1 MIITIYDKSG
11 KARAEIS
18 AGESS
23 TQQKGVQSDNVLSL
37 SFTHYEHIALDVND
51 YVDFEGER
59 YWLTER
65 YVPAQK
71 SEGEWTYDVKLY
83 GIESMIKR
91 FLVLETTDGNAEPVF
106 TLTAT
111 AREHVAMVVKCI
123 NNGMG
128 HTTDWKVGRVD
139 GQELIVID
147 YEGKY
152 CDEALKEIAE
162 KVGGGA
168 EWWVE
173 GQTVNICRC
182 EHGEEIE
189 LGYGKGLT
197 SLERET
203 GNSSKFYT
211 RLFAIGSSR
220 NIDAEKYGH
229 SRLMLPGGRQYV
241 EVHTDEYGVY
251 DHYEKDA
258 FSGIYPR
265 RTGEVSSVRSEEVK
279 GDDGKTFTVYYFK
292 DETLSFDPNE
302 YELAGEKKRVSFADG
317 ELAGLGASDDHY
329 FEVNF
334 DSKTREFEIITIWPY
349 ADNTQVP
356 GGKLVPKAGDHYI
369 LWNVRMPEE
378 YYRKAEEELMAAVEK
393 YNAEHWQDIS
403 VYKAP
408 TDHVWMEE
416 NNVVLYVGRR
426 VRLVSEKYFAD
437 KGYRQSRVTKIT
449 RKVNLP
455 SQMDL
460 EISDAL
466 QTGALDKVNDSIGE
480 LKNYTKSRTEGA
492 ALPDVIR
499 SWDST
504 QPTDNNLF
512 SAKRSMQEFLSC
524 KNNDTAQGLI
534 RFMEGLKLGE
544 GEMGLDAKGG
554 AKLSDVVVDRV
565 HDAKSTPADRVM
577 IGAQGFDLYMGADG
591 KSHMYVDYLV
601 ARAKFFAASAEVRKV
616 SYSGGTTVFSNAGST
631 IAKVTYVFDAAG
643 ERVIAYK
650 CYALADDGTT
660 RTMNWWHV
668 GMMALCQTF
677 NVKAGKTESLQ
688 NRYYWRMVIGVGQ
701 ETLEDSKLYDYVI
714 LSNVREF
721 VGGEAMLPNR
731 GVRVLADETGR
742 VLRWGGVA
750 VATVYDGELVSM
762 AELFA
767 KQEKG
772 RTTDDG
778 GNVIAQRVFYGYEV
792 VNGGEP
798 DAPAEGDVI
807 VQVGDQIR
815 WKSHGNVIKLSTS
828 TEDNAT
834 DSAPAITMYHQIGA
848 LWETDAKDS
857 EGQPVRNP
865 YQWKEVTCV
874 ISPEQVLLNARR
886 FKLFTDSVDNIIEP
900 YVVMYTIVPS
910 CSCIVRHTATRSTT
924 PEVIGA
930 ETVKRVGNTTE
941 LLSSSDVK
949 YMADVVWQ
957 DGNGVETM
965 ALTDVHTRGLYNVK
979 SLKIKA
985 YMLKDAEKMLAECDI
1000 AVVTDGEQGEDGKPG
1015 TDGKPGADGAD
1026 GLDGK
1031 DAAVVVINP
1040 SVLTVDTVKD
1050 GSGNPRVD
1058 CSDEKVKADMRIER
1072 EGVSIVGECDGY
1084 EVVDMIGCT
1093 AHIAD
1098 GGTSGMRIVVDSIV
1112 RDEYMVGSSKR
1123 YIPRTTATAT
1133 VKIHCATNSG
1143 YYYATLTVNVNVSG
1157 VWSELTIT
1165 SERLSSKYSE
1175 ISNSV
1180 EGMKGELKQYDSKIE
1195 QTARNIALKVSQT
1208 AVGRKNM
1215 LVGSALRRQGEGVR
1229 IGTQEGGGIEMLNGI
1244 GGVNC
1249 AHVIATSPDHY
1260 SGLFWWGVT
1269 PDLTKCIKIEK
1280 NKTYTASCWVKCDRT
1295 DAIARIEICWAA
1307 KSTGAPRTG
1316 NGFTETFKINKAN
1329 EWQFCSFT
1337 FNTGNTTYDFIE
1349 CNFWTNNKTTG
1360 VTTNAWFCQPCLVEG
1375 EDCIGWSMSPEDY
1388 DYIGGNLL
1396 DNTDTL
1402 SVGGN
1407 LIIRDGSYSALH
1419 PRNDSDDEINRQSY
1433 KGFPTLNTDISSA
1446 TDVNLINMLE
1456 WRLGSDVVKQGQE
1469 YMFSFMAKGNKGGQ
1483 FTAYF
1488 YKSDTTEKVFVEV
1501 LDRVNGPNQHTA
1513 ANGNAQ
1519 VEFKEDYVWK
1529 RYWVHWRV
1537 VGGNLPSRVLIRCNK
1552 GTDMYVSQPKLEY
1565 GATVTEYRATK
1576 TDYVE
1581 DKSVAGKLLD
1591 TGIDLVHRK
1600 ITMTADTAE
1609 FRANNGKTMAV
1620 FTADGL
1626 NTSLVKAERLET
1638 KGEEAVVKIADG
1650 MISVYGRANA
1660 PNIRFGVNAE
1670 GYAVM
1675 EYYDNAGN
1683 LLYDLGPAGMSTI
1696 KTQAAAISAQQFY
1709 PVTNTALTSP
1719 YTYELQCKSSMG
1731 SYDLKYLCAKGSN
1744 NDRLLFG
1751 REGFGQSGVL
1761 VSSNLGVGSD
1771 KALFLYLY
1779 SAPRVNGQVVADKNA
1794 DRGLT
1799 TQALAKAADGCYF
1812 TSDKNLAVNGRL
1824 NNVAIGEFIPFDVK
1838 TQSNMQDRIL
1848 MLHENET
1855 ISLPRLYFGGWL
1867 KQSLSSTTKLV
1878 KPDTVRLQVY
1888 GGGMFTQRGTWD
1900 GTMALEL

>member
-1 MIITIYDKSG
+1 MAKDKDVIIKELEGIRDERRTHANTAQRIG
-11 KARAEIS
+11 S
-18 AGESS
+18 AM
-23 TQQKGVQSDNVLSL
+23 LSL
-37 SFTHYEHIALDVND
+37 LGCVEN
-51 YVDFEGER
+51 
-59 YWLTER
+59 
-65 YVPAQK
+65 
-71 SEGEWTYDVKLY
+71 
-83 GIESMIKR
+83 
-91 FLVLETTDGNAEPVF
+91 
-106 TLTAT
+106 
-111 AREHVAMVVKCI
+111 
-123 NNGMG
+123 
-128 HTTDWKVGRVD
+128 
-139 GQELIVID
+139 
-147 YEGKY
+147 
-152 CDEALKEIAE
+152 
-162 KVGGGA
+162 VGG
-168 EWWVE
+168 
-173 GQTVNICRC
+173 N
-182 EHGEEIE
+182 
-189 LGYGKGLT
+189 
-197 SLERET
+197 
-203 GNSSKFYT
+203 
-211 RLFAIGSSR
+211 
-220 NIDAEKYGH
+220 
-229 SRLMLPGGRQYV
+229 
-241 EVHTDEYGVY
+241 
-251 DHYEKDA
+251 
-258 FSGIYPR
+258 
-265 RTGEVSSVRSEEVK
+265 
-279 GDDGKTFTVYYFK
+279 
-292 DETLSFDPNE
+292 
-302 YELAGEKKRVSFADG
+302 
-317 ELAGLGASDDHY
+317 
-329 FEVNF
+329 
-334 DSKTREFEIITIWPY
+334 
-349 ADNTQVP
+349 
-356 GGKLVPKAGDHYI
+356 
-369 LWNVRMPEE
+369 
-378 YYRKAEEELMAAVEK
+378 
-393 YNAEHWQDIS
+393 
-403 VYKAP
+403 
-408 TDHVWMEE
+408 
-416 NNVVLYVGRR
+416 
-426 VRLVSEKYFAD
+426 
-437 KGYRQSRVTKIT
+437 
-449 RKVNLP
+449 
-455 SQMDL
+455 
-460 EISDAL
+460 
-466 QTGALDKVNDSIGE
+466 
-480 LKNYTKSRTEGA
+480 
-492 ALPDVIR
+492 
-499 SWDST
+499 
-504 QPTDNNLF
+504 
-512 SAKRSMQEFLSC
+512 FLS
-524 KNNDTAQGLI
+524 KDKEDTAQKLI
-534 RFMEGLKLGE
+534 RFMEGLKLGD
-544 GEMGLDAKGG
+544 GDMGLDAKGG
-554 AKLSDVVVDRV
+554 AVLSDVVVDRV

-577 IGAQGFDLYMGADG
+577 VGAQGFDLYMGDDG

-616 SYSGGTTVFSNAGST
+616 SYSGGTIIFSNAGST

-643 ERVIAYK
+643 ESVVAYK

-660 RTMNWWHV
+660 RTANWWHV

-677 NVKAGKTESLQ
+677 NVKAGKTERLQ

-721 VGGEAMLPNR
+721 VGGEAMLPNK

-750 VATVYDGELVSM
+750 VATVYDDELVSM

-767 KQEKG
+767 KQEG

-778 GNVIAQRVFYGYEV
+778 GNVIAQRVFYGYEA

-798 DAPAEGDVI
+798 DAPAAGDVI

-815 WKSHGNVIKLSTS
+815 WKSYGNVIKLATS
-828 TEDNAT
+828 TEDNTT

-848 LWETDAKDS
+848 LWETGAKDS
-857 EGQPVRNP
+857 AGQPVRNP

-874 ISPEQVLLNARR
+874 ISPELVLMNAAR
-886 FKLFTDSVDNIIEP
+886 FKLFTGSPENIIEP
-900 YVVMYTIVPS
+900 YVVEYSIVPS
-910 CSCIVRHTATRSTT
+910 SSCIVRHVATKTTT

-930 ETVKRVGNTTE
+930 DVTKQVGNDIE
-941 LLSSSDVK
+941 MLSSSDVK

-1000 AVVTDGEQGEDGKPG
+1000 AVLQDGADGKPG
-1015 TDGKPGADGAD
+1015 SDGAPGAPGANGTDGESAIEVMWNPNPLVLSTERDSDGNVSAVIDSDSVARVKFSRDGEDWGMSHILGYPSAQPRGCDAVVGADNDGFYVRIKSVFQHTVTASDGTTILVPVTTASVTLAARYKAAD
-1026 GLDGK
+1026 GTDSYIYTTLKVDIEVS
-1031 DAAVVVINP
+1031 AVW
-1040 SVLTVDTVKD
+1040 
-1050 GSGNPRVD
+1050 GG
-1058 CSDEKVKADMRIER
+1058 IE
-1072 EGVSIVGECDGY
+1072 
-1084 EVVDMIGCT
+1084 M
-1093 AHIAD
+1093 
-1098 GGTSGMRIVVDSIV
+1098 
-1112 RDEYMVGSSKR
+1112 
-1123 YIPRTTATAT
+1123 
-1133 VKIHCATNSG
+1133 N
-1143 YYYATLTVNVNVSG
+1143 
-1157 VWSELTIT
+1157 
-1165 SERLSSKYSE
+1165 
-1175 ISNSV
+1175 
-1180 EGMKGELKQYDSKIE
+1180 MKGLKSEFTEVSNKYDKLPLKTPGQLTEYTSTIK
-1195 QTARNIALKVSQT
+1195 QTARDISLKVSET

-1215 LVGSALRRQGEGVR
+1215 LMESAFRKRNVFA
-1229 IGTQEGGGIEMLNGI
+1229 TDSYNSGIQVLDNV
-1244 GGVNC
+1244 GGVNSYC
-1249 AHVIATSPDHY
+1249 LEAVNPREYPWISWCGDA
-1260 SGLFWWGVT
+1260 GGN
-1269 PDLTKCIKIEK
+1269 IKVEK
-1280 NKTYTASCWVKCDRT
+1280 GKTYTLSV
-1295 DAIARIEICWAA
+1295 WAKRDSSYA
-1307 KSTGAPRTG
+1307 YFYCEFYLHATKTTKHDDSNRVSLQAH
-1316 NGFTETFKINKAN
+1316 GFSFKAN
-1329 EWQFCSFT
+1329 NVWELKTYTFT
-1337 FNTGNTTYDFIE
+1337 VPENTTMEYLEVMLILTPLTSK
-1349 CNFWTNNKTTG
+1349 TNTDKIHC
-1360 VTTNAWFCQPCLVEG
+1360 WCCQPMLVEG
-1375 EDCIGWSMSPEDY
+1375 DEYVGWSLSEDDV

-1402 SVGGN
+1402 KTGGTLTVATEN
-1407 LIIRDGSYSALH
+1407 TGLHPTDGSA
-1419 PRNDSDDEINRQSY
+1419 DEIARQTY
-1433 KGFPTLNTDISSA
+1433 NGCATLNSDARYYSGNIDT
-1446 TDVNLINMLE
+1446 VKWNL
-1456 WRLGSDVVKQGQE
+1456 GDTGFVKQGQD

-1488 YKSDTTEKVFVEV
+1488 YKSDTTEEVFVEV
-1501 LDRVNGPNQHTA
+1501 LDRVNGSNQHSA

-1519 VEFKEDYVWK
+1519 VEFKEDYVWQQ
-1529 RYWVHWRV
+1529 YWVHWRV
-1537 VGGNLPSRVLIRCNK
+1537 MGSNLPKYVLIRCLK
-1552 GTDMYVSQPKLEY
+1552 GTDLYVSQPKLEY

-1576 TDYVE
+1576 TDYIE

-1867 KQSLSSTTKLV
+1867 KQSLSSTTTLV

>member
-23 TQQKGVQSDNVLSL
+23 TQQKGVQNDNVLSL

-65 YVPAQK
+65 YAPAQK

-111 AREHVAMVVKCI
+111 ARDHVAMVVKCI

-220 NIDAEKYGH
+220 NIDAEKYEH

-378 YYRKAEEELMAAVEK
+378 YYRKAEEELLAAVEK

-416 NNVVLYVGRR
+416 NNAVLYVGRR

-466 QTGALDKVNDSIGE
+466 QTGALEKVNDRIGE

-534 RFMEGLKLGE
+534 RFMEGLKLGD

-554 AKLSDVVVDRV
+554 AVLSDVVVDRV

-643 ERVIAYK
+643 KKVVAYK

-677 NVKAGKTESLQ
+677 NVKAGETERLQ

-721 VGGEAMLPNR
+721 EGGEAMLPSR

-778 GNVIAQRVFYGYEV
+778 GNVIAQREFYGYEAV
-792 VNGGEP
+792 KGGEP

-834 DSAPAITMYHQIGA
+834 DSAPAITMYHQMGA
-848 LWETDAKDS
+848 LWDTGAKDS
-857 EGQPVRNP
+857 AGEPVRNP

-900 YVVMYTIVPS
+900 YVVMYTVVPS

-930 ETVKRVGNTTE
+930 ETVKRVGNTTG
-941 LLSSSDVK
+941 LVSNSDVK

-979 SLKIKA
+979 ALKIKA
-985 YMLKDAEKMLAECDI
+985 YTLKDAKKMLAECDI

-1026 GLDGK
+1026 GWDGK

-1058 CSDEKVKADMRIER
+1058 CSGEKVKAEVRIER
-1072 EGVSIVGECDGY
+1072 EGVSIVNECDRY
-1084 EVVDMIGCT
+1084 EVVDKMGCS

-1098 GGTSGMRIVVDSIV
+1098 SGTSRMRIVIDSIV
-1112 RDEYMVGSSKR
+1112 RDEYMVGSTKR

-1133 VKIHCATNSG
+1133 VRIHCSTNNS
-1143 YYYATLTVNVNVSG
+1143 YYYATLTVNVNVSA

-1165 SERLSSKYSE
+1165 SESLSSKYSE

-1180 EGMKGELKQYDSKIE
+1180 EGMQGELKQYDSKIE

-1208 AVGRKNM
+1208 AVGRKNL
-1215 LVGSALRRQGEGVR
+1215 LVGSALRRQGEGVLPSIR
-1229 IGTQEGGGIEMLNGI
+1229 QNSGIQMLNGI
-1244 GGVNC
+1244 DGVNC
-1249 AHVIATSPDHY
+1249 FLLEGANREYPWVSWCGDI
-1260 SGLFWWGVT
+1260 SGN
-1269 PDLTKCIKIEK
+1269 IKVK
-1280 NKTYTASCWVKCDRT
+1280 KGQTYTLSV
-1295 DAIARIEICWAA
+1295 WAKRDSKYA
-1307 KSTGAPRTG
+1307 YCYYELWYRPTKSTKHDDSNRTAFQS
-1316 NGFTETFKINKAN
+1316 NAFQFAKDNVWELKTVTFKFPEDAPMEYLEVMLVCTKISDK
-1329 EWQFCSFT
+1329 
-1337 FNTGNTTYDFIE
+1337 
-1349 CNFWTNNKTTG
+1349 NNDDKIHC
-1360 VTTNAWFCQPCLVEG
+1360 WYCQPMLVEG
-1375 EDCIGWSMSPEDY
+1375 GEYVGWSLSEEDAE
-1388 DYIGGNLL
+1388 YIGGNLL

-1402 SVGGN
+1402 AAGGN
-1407 LIIRDGSYSALH
+1407 LVIASGNLFTDA
-1419 PRNDSDDEINRQSY
+1419 NSY
-1433 KGFPTLNTDISSA
+1433 KGFPTRQ
-1446 TDVNLINMLE
+1446 VNLLESTGAFMGILE
-1456 WRLGSDVVKQGQE
+1456 WDLSNDGVLTVGQD
-1469 YMFSFMAKGNKGGQ
+1469 YMLSFMAKGNIGGKFVAYLYKDGNQ
-1483 FTAYF
+1483 VVFT
-1488 YKSDTTEKVFVEV
+1488 EV
-1501 LDRVNGPNQHTA
+1501 LDRADGPNQHQA
-1513 ANGNAQ
+1513 ADGNAG
-1519 VEFKEDYVWK
+1519 VIFKEDYAWRK
-1529 RYWVHWRV
+1529 YWVHWRV
-1537 VGGNLPSRVLIRCNK
+1537 VGSNLPKYVQIRCMK
-1552 GTDMYVSQPKLEY
+1552 GCDLYISQPKLEY

-1576 TDYVE
+1576 TDFVE

-1838 TQSNMQDRIL
+1838 TQSNMQERIL
-1848 MLHENET
+1848 MLEENET

-1867 KQSLSSTTKLV
+1867 KQSLSSTNSLV

>member
-1 MIITIYDKSG
+1 MIDVKQIAKRKNSG
-11 KARAEIS
+11 SGGSSASGSGFGPIGKIAEEAKHAARADKAAFAEQTDYANR
-18 AGESS
+18 AGYASRAAYADAV
-23 TQQKGVQSDNVLSL
+23 G
-37 SFTHYEHIALDVND
+37 DVG
-51 YVDFEGER
+51 EGSP
-59 YWLTER
+59 L
-65 YVPAQK
+65 
-71 SEGEWTYDVKLY
+71 
-83 GIESMIKR
+83 
-91 FLVLETTDGNAEPVF
+91 
-106 TLTAT
+106 
-111 AREHVAMVVKCI
+111 
-123 NNGMG
+123 
-128 HTTDWKVGRVD
+128 
-139 GQELIVID
+139 
-147 YEGKY
+147 
-152 CDEALKEIAE
+152 
-162 KVGGGA
+162 
-168 EWWVE
+168 
-173 GQTVNICRC
+173 
-182 EHGEEIE
+182 
-189 LGYGKGLT
+189 
-197 SLERET
+197 
-203 GNSSKFYT
+203 
-211 RLFAIGSSR
+211 
-220 NIDAEKYGH
+220 
-229 SRLMLPGGRQYV
+229 
-241 EVHTDEYGVY
+241 Y
-251 DHYEKDA
+251 DHFLRKDK
-258 FSGIYPR
+258 
-265 RTGEVSSVRSEEVK
+265 E
-279 GDDGKTFTVYYFK
+279 
-292 DETLSFDPNE
+292 
-302 YELAGEKKRVSFADG
+302 
-317 ELAGLGASDDHY
+317 
-329 FEVNF
+329 
-334 DSKTREFEIITIWPY
+334 
-349 ADNTQVP
+349 
-356 GGKLVPKAGDHYI
+356 
-369 LWNVRMPEE
+369 
-378 YYRKAEEELMAAVEK
+378 
-393 YNAEHWQDIS
+393 
-403 VYKAP
+403 
-408 TDHVWMEE
+408 
-416 NNVVLYVGRR
+416 
-426 VRLVSEKYFAD
+426 
-437 KGYRQSRVTKIT
+437 
-449 RKVNLP
+449 
-455 SQMDL
+455 
-460 EISDAL
+460 
-466 QTGALDKVNDSIGE
+466 
-480 LKNYTKSRTEGA
+480 
-492 ALPDVIR
+492 
-499 SWDST
+499 
-504 QPTDNNLF
+504 
-512 SAKRSMQEFLSC
+512 
-524 KNNDTAQGLI
+524 DTAQKLI
-534 RFMEGLKLGE
+534 RFMEGLKLGD

-554 AKLSDVVVDRV
+554 AVLSDVVVDRV

-577 IGAQGFDLYMGADG
+577 VGAQGFDLYMGDDG

-643 ERVIAYK
+643 KKVIAYK

-677 NVKAGKTESLQ
+677 NVKAGETERLQ

-772 RTTDDG
+772 RTADDG
-778 GNVIAQRVFYGYEV
+778 GNVIAQREFYGYEA
-792 VNGGEP
+792 VNDGEP

-834 DSAPAITMYHQIGA
+834 EDNATKTAPAITMYHQIGA
-848 LWETDAKDS
+848 LWETGAKDS

-900 YVVMYTIVPS
+900 YVVMYTVVPS

-930 ETVKRVGNTTE
+930 ETVKRVGNTSE
-941 LLSSSDVK
+941 LVSNSDVK
-949 YMADVVWQ
+949 YTAEVVWQ

-1000 AVVTDGEQGEDGKPG
+1000 AVVSDGEQGVDGEPG
-1015 TDGKPGADGAD
+1015 ADGKPGADGAD
-1026 GLDGK
+1026 GWDGK

-1058 CSDEKVKADMRIER
+1058 CSGEKVKADVRIER

-1084 EVVDMIGCT
+1084 EVVDMMGCT

-1098 GGTSGMRIVVDSIV
+1098 GGTSRMRIVIDSIT
-1112 RDEYMVGSSKR
+1112 RDEYMVGSTKR

-1133 VKIHCATNSG
+1133 VRIHCATNNS
-1143 YYYATLTVNVNVSG
+1143 YYYATLTVNVNVSA

-1165 SERLSSKYSE
+1165 SEKLSSKYSE
-1175 ISNSV
+1175 ISDSV
-1180 EGMKGELKQYDSKIE
+1180 DGMREELTQYDSKIE

-1208 AVGRKNM
+1208 AVGRKNL
-1215 LVGSALRRQGEGVR
+1215 LVGSDFRKQSDKWAGNDSYRPYISVLNQY
-1229 IGTQEGGGIEMLNGI
+1229 GGCNSVVLENGA
-1244 GGVNC
+1244 NTY
-1249 AHVIATSPDHY
+1249 H
-1260 SGLFWWGVT
+1260 GLDFFRV
-1269 PDLTKCIKIEK
+1269 PV
-1280 NKTYTASCWVKCDRT
+1280 KTGKYTAGIMAKFNGKPESGSFAIYVARKDAADKQIGNNSWIPVDVSNVVVGQWSLYSTSFDIEDKCKLIDL
-1295 DAIARIEICWAA
+1295 C
-1307 KSTGAPRTG
+1307 
-1316 NGFTETFKINKAN
+1316 FV
-1329 EWQFCSFT
+1329 
-1337 FNTGNTTYDFIE
+1337 Y
-1349 CNFWTNNKTTG
+1349 TNNPT
-1360 VTTNAWFCQPCLVEG
+1360 AWFAQPMLVEG
-1375 EDCIGWSMSPEDY
+1375 DEYVGWSLSEEDAE
-1388 DYIGGNLL
+1388 YIGGNLL

-1402 SVGGN
+1402 VQGGN
-1407 LIIRDGSYSALH
+1407 LTVRAGSYSALH
-1419 PRNDSDDEINRQSY
+1419 PRDNSDDEINRQSY
-1433 KGFPTLNTDISSA
+1433 KGFPTLNTDIRYA
-1446 TDVNLINMLE
+1446 TDVNSINILE
-1456 WRLGSDVVKQGQE
+1456 WGLGADVVKQGQD
-1469 YMFSFMAKGNKGGQ
+1469 YMLSFMAKGNKGGQ

-1761 VSSNLGVGSD
+1761 VSSNLGVSSN
-1771 KALFLYLY
+1771 KAVFLHLY

-1867 KQSLSSTTKLV
+1867 KQSLSSTTTLV
-1878 KPDTVRLQVY
+1878 KPDTIRLQVY

>member
-1 MIITIYDKSG
+1 MAT
-11 KARAEIS
+11 
-18 AGESS
+18 
-23 TQQKGVQSDNVLSL
+23 DNDVIKKELEGIRDERRTHANTAQRIGNALLSL
-37 SFTHYEHIALDVND
+37 L
-51 YVDFEGER
+51 
-59 YWLTER
+59 
-65 YVPAQK
+65 
-71 SEGEWTYDVKLY
+71 
-83 GIESMIKR
+83 
-91 FLVLETTDGNAEPVF
+91 
-106 TLTAT
+106 
-111 AREHVAMVVKCI
+111 
-123 NNGMG
+123 
-128 HTTDWKVGRVD
+128 GRVENAGGNFLRKD
-139 GQELIVID
+139 
-147 YEGKY
+147 
-152 CDEALKEIAE
+152 IA
-162 KVGGGA
+162 
-168 EWWVE
+168 
-173 GQTVNICRC
+173 
-182 EHGEEIE
+182 
-189 LGYGKGLT
+189 
-197 SLERET
+197 
-203 GNSSKFYT
+203 
-211 RLFAIGSSR
+211 
-220 NIDAEKYGH
+220 
-229 SRLMLPGGRQYV
+229 
-241 EVHTDEYGVY
+241 
-251 DHYEKDA
+251 
-258 FSGIYPR
+258 
-265 RTGEVSSVRSEEVK
+265 
-279 GDDGKTFTVYYFK
+279 
-292 DETLSFDPNE
+292 
-302 YELAGEKKRVSFADG
+302 
-317 ELAGLGASDDHY
+317 
-329 FEVNF
+329 
-334 DSKTREFEIITIWPY
+334 
-349 ADNTQVP
+349 
-356 GGKLVPKAGDHYI
+356 
-369 LWNVRMPEE
+369 
-378 YYRKAEEELMAAVEK
+378 
-393 YNAEHWQDIS
+393 
-403 VYKAP
+403 
-408 TDHVWMEE
+408 
-416 NNVVLYVGRR
+416 
-426 VRLVSEKYFAD
+426 
-437 KGYRQSRVTKIT
+437 
-449 RKVNLP
+449 
-455 SQMDL
+455 
-460 EISDAL
+460 
-466 QTGALDKVNDSIGE
+466 
-480 LKNYTKSRTEGA
+480 
-492 ALPDVIR
+492 
-499 SWDST
+499 
-504 QPTDNNLF
+504 
-512 SAKRSMQEFLSC
+512 
-524 KNNDTAQGLI
+524 DTAQKVI
-534 RFMEGLKLGE
+534 RFMEGLKLGD
-544 GEMGLDAKGG
+544 GDMGLDAKGG
-554 AKLSDVVVDRV
+554 AVLSDVVVDRV

-577 IGAQGFDLYMGADG
+577 VGAQGFDLYMGADG

-643 ERVIAYK
+643 KKVIAYK

-677 NVKAGKTESLQ
+677 NVKDVESERLQ

-701 ETLEDSKLYDYVI
+701 EVLEDSKLYDYVI

-778 GNVIAQRVFYGYEV
+778 GNVIAQRAFYGYEA

-834 DSAPAITMYHQIGA
+834 DNATDNAPAITMYHQIGA
-848 LWETDAKDS
+848 LWETGAKDS
-857 EGQPVRNP
+857 TGEPIRNP

-886 FKLFTDSVDNIIEP
+886 FKLFTDSVDNIVEP
-900 YVVMYTIVPS
+900 YVVMYSVVPS
-910 CSCIVRHTATRSTT
+910 CQCIVRHTATRSTT
-924 PEVIGA
+924 PEAIEA

-1026 GLDGK
+1026 GWDGK

-1058 CSDEKVKADMRIER
+1058 CSGEKVKADVRIER
-1072 EGVSIVGECDGY
+1072 EGVSIVNECDRY
-1084 EVVDMIGCT
+1084 EVVDKMGCT

-1098 GGTSGMRIVVDSIV
+1098 GGTSRMRIVIDSIT
-1112 RDEYMVGSSKR
+1112 RDEYMVGSTKR

-1133 VKIHCATNSG
+1133 VRIHCSTNNS
-1143 YYYATLTVNVNVSG
+1143 YYYATLTVNVNVSA

-1165 SERLSSKYSE
+1165 SEKLSSNYTK

-1180 EGMKGELKQYDSKIE
+1180 EGMRQELTQYDSKIE

-1208 AVGRKNM
+1208 AVGRKNL
-1215 LVGSALRRQGEGVR
+1215 LVGSALRRQGEGVFLVGDSFISILEQYNGVNSCCCSKKGFSGLKWCYNTYVGGR
-1229 IGTQEGGGIEMLNGI
+1229 NIKVEKGKKYHFSVMAKATTPITVALEAVWTKNATSVDSAEGYKGPNGSGFVAQKTVGTQWE
-1244 GGVNC
+1244 
-1249 AHVIATSPDHY
+1249 
-1260 SGLFWWGVT
+1260 
-1269 PDLTKCIKIEK
+1269 
-1280 NKTYTASCWVKCDRT
+1280 
-1295 DAIARIEICWAA
+1295 RIEGVITVQPDAPYEYIQVDILTNLD
-1307 KSTGAPRTG
+1307 KDGA
-1316 NGFTETFKINKAN
+1316 FYL
-1329 EWQFCSFT
+1329 S
-1337 FNTGNTTYDFIE
+1337 
-1349 CNFWTNNKTTG
+1349 
-1360 VTTNAWFCQPCLVEG
+1360 QPMLVEG
-1375 EDCIGWSMSPEDY
+1375 DEYVGWSLSEEDAE
-1388 DYIGGNLL
+1388 YIGGNLL

-1402 SVGGN
+1402 VQGGN
-1407 LIIRDGSYSALH
+1407 LTVRDDSHSALH
-1419 PRNDSDDEINRQSY
+1419 PRDNSDDEINRQSY
-1433 KGFPTLNTDISSA
+1433 KGFPTLNTDIRYA
-1446 TDVNLINMLE
+1446 TDVNLIDMLE
-1456 WRLGSDVVKQGQE
+1456 WGLGADVVKQGQD
-1469 YMFSFMAKGNKGGQ
+1469 YMFSFMAMGNKGGQ

-1537 VGGNLPSRVLIRCNK
+1537 VGDNLPSRVLIRCNK
-1552 GTDMYVSQPKLEY
+1552 GADMYVSQPKLEY

-1576 TDYVE
+1576 TDYIE

>member
-162 KVGGGA
+162 KVGNGA

-189 LGYGKGLT
+189 IGYGKGLT

-203 GNSSKFYT
+203 GNTNKFYT

-292 DETLSFDPNE
+292 DATLSFDPNE
-302 YELAGEKKRVSFADG
+302 YELAGEKKRVSFEDG

-466 QTGALDKVNDSIGE
+466 QTGALEKVNDSIGE
-480 LKNYTKSRTEGA
+480 LKNYTKSRTEGV

-544 GEMGLDAKGG
+544 GDMGLDAKGG
-554 AKLSDVVVDRV
+554 AVLSDVVVDRV

-577 IGAQGFDLYMGADG
+577 VGAQGFDLYMGADG

-616 SYSGGTTVFSNAGST
+616 SYSGGTTIFSNAGST

-677 NVKAGKTESLQ
+677 NVKAGVGDGLQ

-721 VGGEAMLPNR
+721 VGGEAMLPNK

-767 KQEKG
+767 KQEG

-778 GNVIAQRVFYGYEV
+778 GNVIAQRVFYGYEA

-848 LWETDAKDS
+848 LWETGEEDS

-886 FKLFTDSVDNIIEP
+886 FKLFTNSVDNIIEP
-900 YVVMYTIVPS
+900 YVVMYTVVPS

-1000 AVVTDGEQGEDGKPG
+1000 AVLQDGADGKPG
-1015 TDGKPGADGAD
+1015 SDGAPGAPGDNGTDGESAIEVMWNPNPLVLSTERDSDGNVSAVIDSDSVARVKFSRDGEDWGMSHILGYPSAQPRGCDAVVGADNDGFYVRIKSVFQHTVTASDGTTILVPVTTASVTLAARYKAAD
-1026 GLDGK
+1026 GTDSYIYTTLKVDIEVS
-1031 DAAVVVINP
+1031 AVW
-1040 SVLTVDTVKD
+1040 
-1050 GSGNPRVD
+1050 GG
-1058 CSDEKVKADMRIER
+1058 IE
-1072 EGVSIVGECDGY
+1072 
-1084 EVVDMIGCT
+1084 M
-1093 AHIAD
+1093 
-1098 GGTSGMRIVVDSIV
+1098 
-1112 RDEYMVGSSKR
+1112 
-1123 YIPRTTATAT
+1123 
-1133 VKIHCATNSG
+1133 N
-1143 YYYATLTVNVNVSG
+1143 
-1157 VWSELTIT
+1157 
-1165 SERLSSKYSE
+1165 
-1175 ISNSV
+1175 
-1180 EGMKGELKQYDSKIE
+1180 MKGLKSEFTEVSNKYDKLPLKTPGQLTEYTSTIK
-1195 QTARNIALKVSQT
+1195 QTARDISLKVSET
-1208 AVGRKNM
+1208 AVGRKN
-1215 LVGSALRRQGEGVR
+1215 LLPGSALRRQGEGV
-1229 IGTQEGGGIEMLNGI
+1229 ILVGGSFISMLEQYN
-1244 GGVNC
+1244 GVNSLC
-1249 AHVIATSPDHY
+1249 CSEKGFTGLKWCYSPNV
-1260 SGLFWWGVT
+1260 GGRN
-1269 PDLTKCIKIEK
+1269 IKIEK
-1280 NKTYTASCWVKCDRT
+1280 GKKYHFSVMAKATVPIAVALEAIWTENATSDKAPEGYKGPNGSGWVGQKTV
-1295 DAIARIEICWAA
+1295 
-1307 KSTGAPRTG
+1307 GAQW
-1316 NGFTETFKINKAN
+1316 E
-1329 EWQFCSFT
+1329 
-1337 FNTGNTTYDFIE
+1337 
-1349 CNFWTNNKTTG
+1349 
-1360 VTTNAWFCQPCLVEG
+1360 LVEG
-1375 EDCIGWSMSPEDY
+1375 VITVQPDAPYEYIQVDILNNLDKDGKFYLCQPMLVEGDEYVGWSLSEDDV

-1402 SVGGN
+1402 QTGGN
-1407 LIIRDGSYSALH
+1407 LVVANGNMYTDA
-1419 PRNDSDDEINRQSY
+1419 NSY
-1433 KGFPTLNTDISSA
+1433 KGFPTRQ
-1446 TDVNLINMLE
+1446 VNLLESTGALMGVLE
-1456 WRLGSDVVKQGQE
+1456 WDLSNDGVLTVGQD
-1469 YMFSFMAKGNKGGQ
+1469 YMLSFMAKGNIGGKFVAYLYKDGNQ
-1483 FTAYF
+1483 VVFT
-1488 YKSDTTEKVFVEV
+1488 EV
-1501 LDRVNGPNQHTA
+1501 LDRADGPNQHHA
-1513 ANGNAQ
+1513 ADGNAG
-1519 VEFKEDYVWK
+1519 VIFKEDYAWGK
-1529 RYWVHWRV
+1529 YWVHWRV
-1537 VGGNLPSRVLIRCNK
+1537 VGGNLPKYVQIRCMK
-1552 GTDMYVSQPKLEY
+1552 GCDLYISQPKLEY

-1576 TDYVE
+1576 TDYIE

-1867 KQSLSSTTKLV
+1867 KQSLSSTTTLV

>member
-1 MIITIYDKSG
+1 MIDVKQIAKRKNSG
-11 KARAEIS
+11 SGGSSASGSGFGPIGKIAEEAKHAARADKAAFAEQTDYANR
-18 AGESS
+18 AGYASRAAYADAV
-23 TQQKGVQSDNVLSL
+23 G
-37 SFTHYEHIALDVND
+37 DVG
-51 YVDFEGER
+51 EGSP
-59 YWLTER
+59 L
-65 YVPAQK
+65 
-71 SEGEWTYDVKLY
+71 
-83 GIESMIKR
+83 
-91 FLVLETTDGNAEPVF
+91 
-106 TLTAT
+106 
-111 AREHVAMVVKCI
+111 
-123 NNGMG
+123 
-128 HTTDWKVGRVD
+128 
-139 GQELIVID
+139 
-147 YEGKY
+147 
-152 CDEALKEIAE
+152 
-162 KVGGGA
+162 
-168 EWWVE
+168 
-173 GQTVNICRC
+173 
-182 EHGEEIE
+182 
-189 LGYGKGLT
+189 
-197 SLERET
+197 
-203 GNSSKFYT
+203 
-211 RLFAIGSSR
+211 
-220 NIDAEKYGH
+220 
-229 SRLMLPGGRQYV
+229 
-241 EVHTDEYGVY
+241 Y
-251 DHYEKDA
+251 DHFLRKDK
-258 FSGIYPR
+258 
-265 RTGEVSSVRSEEVK
+265 E
-279 GDDGKTFTVYYFK
+279 
-292 DETLSFDPNE
+292 
-302 YELAGEKKRVSFADG
+302 
-317 ELAGLGASDDHY
+317 
-329 FEVNF
+329 
-334 DSKTREFEIITIWPY
+334 
-349 ADNTQVP
+349 
-356 GGKLVPKAGDHYI
+356 
-369 LWNVRMPEE
+369 
-378 YYRKAEEELMAAVEK
+378 
-393 YNAEHWQDIS
+393 
-403 VYKAP
+403 
-408 TDHVWMEE
+408 
-416 NNVVLYVGRR
+416 
-426 VRLVSEKYFAD
+426 
-437 KGYRQSRVTKIT
+437 
-449 RKVNLP
+449 
-455 SQMDL
+455 
-460 EISDAL
+460 
-466 QTGALDKVNDSIGE
+466 
-480 LKNYTKSRTEGA
+480 
-492 ALPDVIR
+492 
-499 SWDST
+499 
-504 QPTDNNLF
+504 
-512 SAKRSMQEFLSC
+512 
-524 KNNDTAQGLI
+524 DTAQKLI
-534 RFMEGLKLGE
+534 RFMEGLKLGD

-554 AKLSDVVVDRV
+554 AVLSDVVVDRV

-577 IGAQGFDLYMGADG
+577 VGAQGFDLYMGDDG

-643 ERVIAYK
+643 KKVIAYK

-677 NVKAGKTESLQ
+677 NVKAGETERLQ

-772 RTTDDG
+772 RTADDG
-778 GNVIAQRVFYGYEV
+778 GNVIAQREFYGYEA
-792 VNGGEP
+792 VNDGEP

-834 DSAPAITMYHQIGA
+834 EDNATKTAPAITMYHQIGA
-848 LWETDAKDS
+848 LWETGAKDS

-886 FKLFTDSVDNIIEP
+886 FKLFTDSVDNIVEP
-900 YVVMYTIVPS
+900 YVVMYTVVPS
-910 CSCIVRHTATRSTT
+910 CQCIVRHTATRSTT

-1000 AVVTDGEQGEDGKPG
+1000 AVVSDGEQGVDGEPG

-1026 GLDGK
+1026 GWDGK

-1050 GSGNPRVD
+1050 GSGDPRVD
-1058 CSDEKVKADMRIER
+1058 CSGEKVKADVRIER
-1072 EGVSIVGECDGY
+1072 EGVSIVNECDRY
-1084 EVVDMIGCT
+1084 EVVDKMGCS

-1098 GGTSGMRIVVDSIV
+1098 GGTSRMRIVIDSIT
-1112 RDEYMVGSSKR
+1112 RDEYMVGSTKR

-1133 VKIHCATNSG
+1133 VRIHCATNNS
-1143 YYYATLTVNVNVSG
+1143 YYYATLTVNVNVSA

-1165 SERLSSKYSE
+1165 SEKLSSKYSE
-1175 ISNSV
+1175 ISDSV
-1180 EGMKGELKQYDSKIE
+1180 DGMREELTQYDSKIE

-1208 AVGRKNM
+1208 AVGRKNL
-1215 LVGSALRRQGEGVR
+1215 LVGSDFRKQSDKWAGNDSYRPYISVLNQY
-1229 IGTQEGGGIEMLNGI
+1229 GGCNSVVLENGA
-1244 GGVNC
+1244 NTY
-1249 AHVIATSPDHY
+1249 H
-1260 SGLFWWGVT
+1260 GLDFFRV
-1269 PDLTKCIKIEK
+1269 PV
-1280 NKTYTASCWVKCDRT
+1280 KTGKYTAGIMAKFNGKPESGSFAIYVARKDAADKQIGNNSWIPVDVSNVVVGQWSLYSTSFDIEDKCKLIDL
-1295 DAIARIEICWAA
+1295 C
-1307 KSTGAPRTG
+1307 
-1316 NGFTETFKINKAN
+1316 FV
-1329 EWQFCSFT
+1329 
-1337 FNTGNTTYDFIE
+1337 Y
-1349 CNFWTNNKTTG
+1349 TNNPT
-1360 VTTNAWFCQPCLVEG
+1360 AWFAQPMLVEG
-1375 EDCIGWSMSPEDY
+1375 DEYVGWSLSEEDAE
-1388 DYIGGNLL
+1388 YIGGNLL

-1402 SVGGN
+1402 VQGGN
-1407 LIIRDGSYSALH
+1407 LTVRAGSYSALH
-1419 PRNDSDDEINRQSY
+1419 PRDNSDDEINRQSY
-1433 KGFPTLNTDISSA
+1433 KGFPTLNTDIRYA
-1446 TDVNLINMLE
+1446 TDVNSINILE
-1456 WRLGSDVVKQGQE
+1456 WGLGADVVKQGQD
-1469 YMFSFMAKGNKGGQ
+1469 YMLSFMAKGNKGGQ

-1761 VSSNLGVGSD
+1761 VSSNLGVSSN
-1771 KALFLYLY
+1771 KAVFLHLY

-1838 TQSNMQDRIL
+1838 TQSNSKHSIASNPL
-1848 MLHENET
+1848 
-1855 ISLPRLYFGGWL
+1855 
-1867 KQSLSSTTKLV
+1867 
-1878 KPDTVRLQVY
+1878 
-1888 GGGMFTQRGTWD
+1888 
-1900 GTMALEL
+1900 

>member
-1 MIITIYDKSG
+1 M
-11 KARAEIS
+11 
-18 AGESS
+18 
-23 TQQKGVQSDNVLSL
+23 
-37 SFTHYEHIALDVND
+37 
-51 YVDFEGER
+51 
-59 YWLTER
+59 
-65 YVPAQK
+65 
-71 SEGEWTYDVKLY
+71 
-83 GIESMIKR
+83 
-91 FLVLETTDGNAEPVF
+91 
-106 TLTAT
+106 
-111 AREHVAMVVKCI
+111 
-123 NNGMG
+123 
-128 HTTDWKVGRVD
+128 
-139 GQELIVID
+139 
-147 YEGKY
+147 
-152 CDEALKEIAE
+152 
-162 KVGGGA
+162 
-168 EWWVE
+168 
-173 GQTVNICRC
+173 
-182 EHGEEIE
+182 
-189 LGYGKGLT
+189 
-197 SLERET
+197 
-203 GNSSKFYT
+203 
-211 RLFAIGSSR
+211 
-220 NIDAEKYGH
+220 
-229 SRLMLPGGRQYV
+229 
-241 EVHTDEYGVY
+241 
-251 DHYEKDA
+251 
-258 FSGIYPR
+258 
-265 RTGEVSSVRSEEVK
+265 
-279 GDDGKTFTVYYFK
+279 
-292 DETLSFDPNE
+292 
-302 YELAGEKKRVSFADG
+302 
-317 ELAGLGASDDHY
+317 
-329 FEVNF
+329 
-334 DSKTREFEIITIWPY
+334 
-349 ADNTQVP
+349 
-356 GGKLVPKAGDHYI
+356 
-369 LWNVRMPEE
+369 
-378 YYRKAEEELMAAVEK
+378 
-393 YNAEHWQDIS
+393 
-403 VYKAP
+403 
-408 TDHVWMEE
+408 
-416 NNVVLYVGRR
+416 
-426 VRLVSEKYFAD
+426 
-437 KGYRQSRVTKIT
+437 
-449 RKVNLP
+449 
-455 SQMDL
+455 
-460 EISDAL
+460 
-466 QTGALDKVNDSIGE
+466 
-480 LKNYTKSRTEGA
+480 
-492 ALPDVIR
+492 
-499 SWDST
+499 
-504 QPTDNNLF
+504 
-512 SAKRSMQEFLSC
+512 
-524 KNNDTAQGLI
+524 
-534 RFMEGLKLGE
+534 
-544 GEMGLDAKGG
+544 
-554 AKLSDVVVDRV
+554 
-565 HDAKSTPADRVM
+565 
-577 IGAQGFDLYMGADG
+577 
-591 KSHMYVDYLV
+591 
-601 ARAKFFAASAEVRKV
+601 
-616 SYSGGTTVFSNAGST
+616 
-631 IAKVTYVFDAAG
+631 FDAAG

-650 CYALADDGTT
+650 CYALADDGST

-677 NVKAGKTESLQ
+677 NVKAGEGEGLQ

-701 ETLEDSKLYDYVI
+701 EVLEDSKLYDYVI

-721 VGGEAMLPNR
+721 GGGDAMLPSR

-762 AELFA
+762 AELFEQ
-767 KQEKG
+767 QEG
-772 RTTDDG
+772 SGTTDDG
-778 GNVIAQRVFYGYEV
+778 GNVIAQRVFYGYEAV
-792 VNGGEP
+792 SGGEP

-815 WKSHGNVIKLSTS
+815 WQSRGNLIKLSTS

-848 LWETDAKDS
+848 LWDTGAKDS
-857 EGQPVRNP
+857 AGEPIRNP

-900 YVVMYTIVPS
+900 YVVMYSVVPS
-910 CSCIVRHTATRSTT
+910 CQCIVRHTATQSTT
-924 PEVIGA
+924 PVVIGA

-1000 AVVTDGEQGEDGKPG
+1000 AVVSDGEQGVDGEPG

-1026 GLDGK
+1026 GWDGK

-1058 CSDEKVKADMRIER
+1058 CSGEKVKAEVRIER
-1072 EGVSIVGECDGY
+1072 EGVSIVGECDRY
-1084 EVVDMIGCT
+1084 EVVDMMGCS

-1098 GGTSGMRIVVDSIV
+1098 GGTSRMRIVVDSIT
-1112 RDEYMVGSSKR
+1112 RDEYMVGSTKR

-1133 VKIHCATNSG
+1133 VRIHCATNNC

-1157 VWSELTIT
+1157 LWSELTIT
-1165 SERLSSKYSE
+1165 SESLSSKYSE

-1180 EGMKGELKQYDSKIE
+1180 EGMRKELTQYDSKIE

-1208 AVGRKNM
+1208 TLGRKNL
-1215 LVGSALRRQGEGVR
+1215 LVGSALRRQGEGVYLVGDSFISILEQYNGVNSYCCSKKGFTGLKWCYNTYVGGR
-1229 IGTQEGGGIEMLNGI
+1229 NIKVEKGKKYHFSVMAKATTPITVSLEAVWTKNATSVDSAEGYKGPNGSGFVAQKTVGTQ
-1244 GGVNC
+1244 
-1249 AHVIATSPDHY
+1249 
-1260 SGLFWWGVT
+1260 
-1269 PDLTKCIKIEK
+1269 
-1280 NKTYTASCWVKCDRT
+1280 WV
-1295 DAIARIEICWAA
+1295 RIEGVITVQPDAPYEYIQVDSLTNLD
-1307 KSTGAPRTG
+1307 KDGA
-1316 NGFTETFKINKAN
+1316 F
-1329 EWQFCSFT
+1329 
-1337 FNTGNTTYDFIE
+1337 YL
-1349 CNFWTNNKTTG
+1349 
-1360 VTTNAWFCQPCLVEG
+1360 CQPMLVEG
-1375 EDCIGWSMSPEDY
+1375 DEYVGWSLSED
-1388 DYIGGNLL
+1388 DAEYIGGNLL

-1402 SVGGN
+1402 VQGGN
-1407 LIIRDGSYSALH
+1407 LTVANGNLYTDA
-1419 PRNDSDDEINRQSY
+1419 NSY
-1433 KGFPTLNTDISSA
+1433 KGFPTRR
-1446 TDVNLINMLE
+1446 VNLLNASDNNRVVLQWDLE
-1456 WRLGSDVVKQGQE
+1456 SGDVVKQGQD
-1469 YMFSFMAKGNKGGQ
+1469 YMLSFWAKGKGV
-1483 FTAYF
+1483 FDLLF
-1488 YKSDTTEKVFVEV
+1488 YKDGNQNIFVEKSN
-1501 LDRVNGPNQHTA
+1501 DYGGNTSTDTYGTA
-1513 ANGNAQ
+1513 TIK
-1519 VEFKEDYVWK
+1519 FKDDYSWQQ
-1529 RYWVHWRV
+1529 YWVHWRV
-1537 VGGNLPSRVLIRCNK
+1537 VGSNLPKYVQIRCMK
-1552 GTDMYVSQPKLEY
+1552 GCDLYISQPKLEY

-1576 TDYVE
+1576 TDFVE
-1581 DKSVAGKLLD
+1581 DKSLAGKLLD

>member
-37 SFTHYEHIALDVND
+37 SFTHYEHIPLDVND

-197 SLERET
+197 SVERET

-229 SRLMLPGGRQYV
+229 SRLMLPGGKQYV

-265 RTGEVSSVRSEEVK
+265 RTGVVGSVRSEEVK

-356 GGKLVPKAGDHYI
+356 GGNLVPKAGDHYI
-369 LWNVRMPEE
+369 LWNVRMPDE
-378 YYRKAEEELMAAVEK
+378 YYRKAEEELLAAVEK

-408 TDHVWMEE
+408 TDHVWVEE
-416 NNVVLYVGRR
+416 NKAVLHVGRR
-426 VRLVSEKYFAD
+426 VRLVSEKFFPD
-437 KGYRQSRVTKIT
+437 KGYRQSRITKIT

-466 QTGALDKVNDSIGE
+466 QTGALEKVNDSIGE

-534 RFMEGLKLGE
+534 RFMEGLKLGD

-554 AKLSDVVVDRV
+554 AVLSDVVVDRV

-577 IGAQGFDLYMGADG
+577 VGAQGFDLYMGDDG

-616 SYSGGTTVFSNAGST
+616 SYSGGTTIFSNAGST

-650 CYALADDGTT
+650 CYALADDGST

-677 NVKAGKTESLQ
+677 NVKAGEGEGLQ

-701 ETLEDSKLYDYVI
+701 ETLEDGKLYDYVI
-714 LSNVREF
+714 LSNVRDF
-721 VGGEAMLPNR
+721 VGGDAMLPSR

-750 VATVYDGELVSM
+750 VATAYDGELVSM
-762 AELFA
+762 AELFEQ
-767 KQEKG
+767 QEG
-772 RTTDDG
+772 SGTTDDG
-778 GNVIAQRVFYGYEV
+778 GNVIAQRVFYGYEAV
-792 VNGGEP
+792 SGGEP
-798 DAPAEGDVI
+798 DAPAAGDVI

-886 FKLFTDSVDNIIEP
+886 FKLFTDSVDNIVEP
-900 YVVMYTIVPS
+900 YVVMYTVVPS
-910 CSCIVRHTATRSTT
+910 CQCIVRHTATRSTT

-941 LLSSSDVK
+941 LLSNSDVK

-965 ALTDVHTRGLYNVK
+965 ALTDVHTRGLYYVK

-985 YMLKDAEKMLAECDI
+985 YMLKDAKKMLAECDI
-1000 AVVTDGEQGEDGKPG
+1000 AVVSDGEQGVDGEPG

-1026 GLDGK
+1026 GWDGK

-1050 GSGNPRVD
+1050 ASGNPRVD
-1058 CSDEKVKADMRIER
+1058 CSGEKVKADVRIER
-1072 EGVSIVGECDGY
+1072 EGVSIVNECDRY
-1084 EVVDMIGCT
+1084 EVVDKMGCT

-1098 GGTSGMRIVVDSIV
+1098 GGTSRMRIVIDSIT
-1112 RDEYMVGSSKR
+1112 RDEYMVGSTKR

-1133 VKIHCATNSG
+1133 VRIHCSTNNS
-1143 YYYATLTVNVNVSG
+1143 YYYATLTVNVNVSA

-1165 SERLSSKYSE
+1165 SEKLSSNYTK

-1180 EGMKGELKQYDSKIE
+1180 EGMRQELTQYDSKIE
-1195 QTARNIALKVSQT
+1195 QTARNIALKVAQT
-1208 AVGRKNM
+1208 TVGRKNL
-1215 LVGSALRRQGEGVR
+1215 LVGSDFRKQSDKWAGNDSYRPYISVLNQYNGHNSVVLENGANTYHGLDFFRVHVKTGKCTAGIMAKFNGKPESGSFAIYVVR
-1229 IGTQEGGGIEMLNGI
+1229 KDAAGKQIGNNSWIPVDVSNVAVGQWSLYSTSFDIEDKCKLI
-1244 GGVNC
+1244 
-1249 AHVIATSPDHY
+1249 
-1260 SGLFWWGVT
+1260 
-1269 PDLTKCIKIEK
+1269 DLCFV
-1280 NKTYTASCWVKCDRT
+1280 Y
-1295 DAIARIEICWAA
+1295 
-1307 KSTGAPRTG
+1307 
-1316 NGFTETFKINKAN
+1316 
-1329 EWQFCSFT
+1329 
-1337 FNTGNTTYDFIE
+1337 
-1349 CNFWTNNKTTG
+1349 TNNPT
-1360 VTTNAWFCQPCLVEG
+1360 AWFAQPMLVEG
-1375 EDCIGWSMSPEDY
+1375 DEYVGWSLSEEDAE
-1388 DYIGGNLL
+1388 YIGGNLL

-1402 SVGGN
+1402 QTGGN
-1407 LIIRDGSYSALH
+1407 LVVANGNLYTDAT
-1419 PRNDSDDEINRQSY
+1419 SY
-1433 KGFPTLNTDISSA
+1433 KGFPTRQ
-1446 TDVNLINMLE
+1446 VNLLNASDNNRVVLQWDLE
-1456 WRLGSDVVKQGQE
+1456 SGDVVKQGQD
-1469 YMFSFMAKGNKGGQ
+1469 YMLSFWAKGKGV
-1483 FTAYF
+1483 FDLLF
-1488 YKSDTTEKVFVEV
+1488 YKDGNQNIFVEKSN
-1501 LDRVNGPNQHTA
+1501 DYAGNTSTDTYGTA
-1513 ANGNAQ
+1513 TIK
-1519 VEFKEDYVWK
+1519 FKDDYSWQQ
-1529 RYWVHWRV
+1529 YWVHWRV
-1537 VGGNLPSRVLIRCNK
+1537 VDSNLPKYVLIRCMK
-1552 GTDMYVSQPKLEY
+1552 GCDLYVSQPKLEY

-1576 TDYVE
+1576 TDFVE

-1591 TGIDLVHRK
+1591 TGIDIENK
-1600 ITMTADTAE
+1600 QITLTADKTLI
-1609 FRANNGKTMAV
+1609 RTNNGEQVALFGK
-1620 FTADGL
+1620 DGL
-1626 NTSLVKAERLET
+1626 NASLVKARRLET
-1638 KGEEAVVKIADG
+1638 EGAEAAVKIEDG
-1650 MISVYGRANA
+1650 MIAVLGRAGV
-1660 PNIRFGVNAE
+1660 PNIKFGVNSD

-1683 LLYDLGPAGMSTI
+1683 LLYDLGPAGIGAI
-1696 KTQAAAISAQQFY
+1696 KNQQASMVATSWIEVS
-1709 PVTNTALTSP
+1709 NTKLTFP
-1719 YTYELQCKSSMG
+1719 YHDEKTYTSSKG
-1731 SYDLKYLCAKGSN
+1731 SYSFDYNVATAA
-1744 NDRLLFG
+1744 NDTLLFG
-1751 REGFGQSGVL
+1751 KYAQPGTL
-1761 VSSNLGVGSD
+1761 VAKNLGVINYRT
-1771 KALFLYLY
+1771 LYLY
-1779 SAPRVNGQVVADKNA
+1779 SAPRVNGKIIA
-1794 DRGLT
+1794 DRDSGRGLGDLDLT
-1799 TQALAKAADGCYF
+1799 TAADGVYFTTTANLASGGKLTNVATGCYIPADAKIKDNMQSNILLLDGTEVMMMPKCYF
-1812 TSDKNLAVNGRL
+1812 SGWMQQRTT
-1824 NNVAIGEFIPFDVK
+1824 NVQLKP
-1838 TQSNMQDRIL
+1838 
-1848 MLHENET
+1848 T
-1855 ISLPRLYFGGWL
+1855 ITVLEIFGGGEMQVS
-1867 KQSLSSTTKLV
+1867 KNSGIS
-1878 KPDTVRLQVY
+1878 RL
-1888 GGGMFTQRGTWD
+1888 
-1900 GTMALEL
+1900 

>member
-1 MIITIYDKSG
+1 MIDVKQIAKRKNSG
-11 KARAEIS
+11 SGGSSASGSGFGPIGKIAEEAKHAARADKAAFAEQTDYANR
-18 AGESS
+18 AGYASRAAYADAV
-23 TQQKGVQSDNVLSL
+23 G
-37 SFTHYEHIALDVND
+37 DV
-51 YVDFEGER
+51 GEASP
-59 YWLTER
+59 L
-65 YVPAQK
+65 
-71 SEGEWTYDVKLY
+71 
-83 GIESMIKR
+83 
-91 FLVLETTDGNAEPVF
+91 
-106 TLTAT
+106 
-111 AREHVAMVVKCI
+111 
-123 NNGMG
+123 
-128 HTTDWKVGRVD
+128 
-139 GQELIVID
+139 
-147 YEGKY
+147 
-152 CDEALKEIAE
+152 
-162 KVGGGA
+162 
-168 EWWVE
+168 
-173 GQTVNICRC
+173 
-182 EHGEEIE
+182 
-189 LGYGKGLT
+189 
-197 SLERET
+197 
-203 GNSSKFYT
+203 
-211 RLFAIGSSR
+211 
-220 NIDAEKYGH
+220 
-229 SRLMLPGGRQYV
+229 
-241 EVHTDEYGVY
+241 Y
-251 DHYEKDA
+251 DHFLRKDK
-258 FSGIYPR
+258 
-265 RTGEVSSVRSEEVK
+265 E
-279 GDDGKTFTVYYFK
+279 
-292 DETLSFDPNE
+292 
-302 YELAGEKKRVSFADG
+302 
-317 ELAGLGASDDHY
+317 
-329 FEVNF
+329 
-334 DSKTREFEIITIWPY
+334 
-349 ADNTQVP
+349 
-356 GGKLVPKAGDHYI
+356 
-369 LWNVRMPEE
+369 
-378 YYRKAEEELMAAVEK
+378 
-393 YNAEHWQDIS
+393 
-403 VYKAP
+403 
-408 TDHVWMEE
+408 
-416 NNVVLYVGRR
+416 
-426 VRLVSEKYFAD
+426 
-437 KGYRQSRVTKIT
+437 
-449 RKVNLP
+449 
-455 SQMDL
+455 
-460 EISDAL
+460 
-466 QTGALDKVNDSIGE
+466 
-480 LKNYTKSRTEGA
+480 
-492 ALPDVIR
+492 
-499 SWDST
+499 
-504 QPTDNNLF
+504 
-512 SAKRSMQEFLSC
+512 
-524 KNNDTAQGLI
+524 DTAQKLI
-534 RFMEGLKLGE
+534 RFMEGLKLGD

-554 AKLSDVVVDRV
+554 AVLSDVVVDRV

-577 IGAQGFDLYMGADG
+577 VGAQGFDLYMGADG

-616 SYSGGTTVFSNAGST
+616 SYSGGTTIFSNAGST

-643 ERVIAYK
+643 KKVIAYK

-677 NVKAGKTESLQ
+677 NVKDVESERLQ

-721 VGGEAMLPNR
+721 AGGEAMLPSR

-778 GNVIAQRVFYGYEV
+778 GNVIAQRVFYGYEA

-798 DAPAEGDVI
+798 DAPAAGDVI

-886 FKLFTDSVDNIIEP
+886 FKLFTDSVDNIVEP
-900 YVVMYTIVPS
+900 YVVMYTVVPS
-910 CSCIVRHTATRSTT
+910 CQCIVRHTATRSTT

-941 LLSSSDVK
+941 LLSNSDVK

-965 ALTDVHTRGLYNVK
+965 ALTDVHTRGLYYVK

-985 YMLKDAEKMLAECDI
+985 YMLKDAKKMLAECDI
-1000 AVVTDGEQGEDGKPG
+1000 AVVSDGEQGVDGEPG

-1026 GLDGK
+1026 GWDGK

-1050 GSGNPRVD
+1050 ASGNPRVD
-1058 CSDEKVKADMRIER
+1058 CSGEKVKADVRIER
-1072 EGVSIVGECDGY
+1072 EGVSIVNECDRY
-1084 EVVDMIGCT
+1084 EVVDKMGCT

-1098 GGTSGMRIVVDSIV
+1098 GGTSRMRIVIDSIT
-1112 RDEYMVGSSKR
+1112 RDEYMVGSTKR

-1133 VKIHCATNSG
+1133 VRIHCSTNNS
-1143 YYYATLTVNVNVSG
+1143 YYYATLTVNVNVSA

-1165 SERLSSKYSE
+1165 SEKLSSNYTK

-1180 EGMKGELKQYDSKIE
+1180 EGMRQELTQYDSKIE

-1208 AVGRKNM
+1208 AVGRKNL

-1249 AHVIATSPDHY
+1249 AHVIGTAPNHY
-1260 SGLFWWGVT
+1260 CGVFWWGVT

-1280 NKTYTASCWVKCDRT
+1280 NKTYTVSCWVKCDRT
-1295 DAIARIEICWAA
+1295 DAIIYIEAKWAETA
-1307 KSTGAPRTG
+1307 TGGERLDSVIQSGG
-1316 NGFTETFKINKAN
+1316 NQFAVKQAN
-1329 EWQFCSFT
+1329 EWQLCYVT
-1337 FNTGNTTYDFIE
+1337 FNTNDTEKFKDFIE
-1349 CNFWTNNKTTG
+1349 CNFWVNNKTEG
-1360 VTTNAWFCQPCLVEG
+1360 VTTNAWFCQPMLVEG
-1375 EDCIGWSMSPEDY
+1375 DGIGWSMSTGDY
-1388 DYIGGNLL
+1388 DHIGGNLL

-1402 SVGGN
+1402 VQGGN
-1407 LIIRDGSYSALH
+1407 LTVRADSYSALH
-1419 PRNDSDDEINRQSY
+1419 PRDNSDDEMNRQSY
-1433 KGFPTLNTDISSA
+1433 KGFPTLNTDIRYA
-1446 TDVNLINMLE
+1446 TDVNSINILE
-1456 WRLGSDVVKQGQE
+1456 WGLGADVVKQGQD
-1469 YMFSFMAKGNKGGQ
+1469 YMLSFMAKGNKGGQ

-1501 LDRVNGPNQHTA
+1501 LGRVNGPNQHTA

-1519 VEFKEDYVWK
+1519 MEFKEDYVWK

-1537 VGGNLPSRVLIRCNK
+1537 VGGNLPSRVLIRCLK
-1552 GTDMYVSQPKLEY
+1552 GCDLYISQPKLEY

-1794 DRGLT
+1794 DLGLT

>member
-111 AREHVAMVVKCI
+111 ARDHVAMVVKCI

-534 RFMEGLKLGE
+534 RFMEGLKLGD

-616 SYSGGTTVFSNAGST
+616 SYSGGTTIFSNAGST

-677 NVKAGKTESLQ
+677 NVKAGKTERLQ

-701 ETLEDSKLYDYVI
+701 EVLEDSKLYDYVI

-721 VGGEAMLPNR
+721 VGGEAMLPNK

-778 GNVIAQRVFYGYEV
+778 GNVIAQRVFYGYEAV
-792 VNGGEP
+792 SGGEP
-798 DAPAEGDVI
+798 DAPAAGDVI

-857 EGQPVRNP
+857 AGQPVRNP

-900 YVVMYTIVPS
+900 YVVSYELVPTS
-910 CSCIVRHTATRSTT
+910 RTLVKHDDGSTT
-924 PEVIGA
+924 PNHFGVDV
-930 ETVKRVGNTTE
+930 VKRVG
-941 LLSSSDVK
+941 SSKTVLNADEYTVK
-949 YMADVVWQ
+949 AEVTYE
-957 DGNGVETM
+957 DGNTETLSL
-965 ALTDVHTRGLYNVK
+965 ADLYESVLRSLK
-979 SLKIKA
+979 SLKIIA
-985 YMLKDAEKMLAECDI
+985 YSAKDANNVLADYDI
-1000 AVVTDGEQGEDGKPG
+1000 AVLSDGKQGMDGNDGANGVDGEAGVDIYWTPNPLVIKTKTDSNGNVSAVLDENRAAQVMFFRDGINWGSDHIVDFFVYETRGCSAEARKQDNGLFVVIEGINSQEITTSDGK
-1015 TDGKPGADGAD
+1015 T
-1026 GLDGK
+1026 
-1031 DAAVVVINP
+1031 I
-1040 SVLTVDTVKD
+1040 TVPV
-1050 GSGNPRVD
+1050 
-1058 CSDEKVKADMRIER
+1058 
-1072 EGVSIVGECDGY
+1072 
-1084 EVVDMIGCT
+1084 
-1093 AHIAD
+1093 
-1098 GGTSGMRIVVDSIV
+1098 
-1112 RDEYMVGSSKR
+1112 
-1123 YIPRTTATAT
+1123 TTANVT
-1133 VKIHCATNSG
+1133 VAAKYWVTQSAFTHI
-1143 YYYATLTVNVNVSG
+1143 YATLTVNVDVSA
-1157 VWSELTIT
+1157 VWGGLKMDMHGLTT
-1165 SERLSSKYSE
+1165 QYNE
-1175 ISNSV
+1175 ISGKYNDLP
-1180 EGMKGELKQYDSKIE
+1180 LKTPGQLTEYTSTIK
-1195 QTARNIALKVSQT
+1195 QTARDISLKVSET
-1208 AVGRKNM
+1208 AVGRKNL
-1215 LVGSALRRQGEGVR
+1215 LVDSAFEKRNVFV
-1229 IGTQEGGGIEMLNGI
+1229 TDSYNSGIQVLDNV
-1244 GGVNC
+1244 GGVNSYC
-1249 AHVIATSPDHY
+1249 LEAENPGEYPWFSWCGDA
-1260 SGLFWWGVT
+1260 GGN
-1269 PDLTKCIKIEK
+1269 IKVEK
-1280 NKTYTASCWVKCDRT
+1280 GKTYTLSV
-1295 DAIARIEICWAA
+1295 WAKRDSSYA
-1307 KSTGAPRTG
+1307 YCYCEFYLHATKTTKHDDSNRVSLQAHGIS
-1316 NGFTETFKINKAN
+1316 FKAN
-1329 EWQFCSFT
+1329 NVWELKTYTFT
-1337 FNTGNTTYDFIE
+1337 VPENTTMEYLEVMLILTPLTSK
-1349 CNFWTNNKTTG
+1349 TNTDKIHC
-1360 VTTNAWFCQPCLVEG
+1360 WYCQPMLVEG
-1375 EDCIGWSMSPEDY
+1375 SEYSGWSMSKEDAEY
-1388 DYIGGNLL
+1388 VGGNLL

-1402 SVGGN
+1402 KTGGTLTVATEN
-1407 LIIRDGSYSALH
+1407 TWLHPTDGSA
-1419 PRNDSDDEINRQSY
+1419 DEIARQTY
-1433 KGFPTLNTDISSA
+1433 NGCATLNSDARYYSGNIDTVKWD
-1446 TDVNLINMLE
+1446 
-1456 WRLGSDVVKQGQE
+1456 LGDTGFVKQGQD
-1469 YMFSFMAKGNKGGQ
+1469 YMLSFWAKGNKYGQ

-1501 LDRVNGPNQHTA
+1501 LDRVNGHNQHTA

-1519 VEFKEDYVWK
+1519 VEFKEDNVWK
-1529 RYWVHWRV
+1529 QYWVHWRV
-1537 VGGNLPSRVLIRCNK
+1537 MGSNLPKYVLIRCLK
-1552 GTDMYVSQPKLEY
+1552 GTDLYVSQPKLEY

-1576 TDYVE
+1576 TDYIE

-1848 MLHENET
+1848 MPHENET

>member
-1 MIITIYDKSG
+1 MAKDKDVIIKELEGIRDERRTHANTAQRIG
-11 KARAEIS
+11 S
-18 AGESS
+18 AM
-23 TQQKGVQSDNVLSL
+23 LSL
-37 SFTHYEHIALDVND
+37 LGCVEN
-51 YVDFEGER
+51 
-59 YWLTER
+59 
-65 YVPAQK
+65 
-71 SEGEWTYDVKLY
+71 
-83 GIESMIKR
+83 
-91 FLVLETTDGNAEPVF
+91 
-106 TLTAT
+106 
-111 AREHVAMVVKCI
+111 
-123 NNGMG
+123 
-128 HTTDWKVGRVD
+128 
-139 GQELIVID
+139 
-147 YEGKY
+147 
-152 CDEALKEIAE
+152 
-162 KVGGGA
+162 VGG
-168 EWWVE
+168 
-173 GQTVNICRC
+173 N
-182 EHGEEIE
+182 
-189 LGYGKGLT
+189 
-197 SLERET
+197 
-203 GNSSKFYT
+203 
-211 RLFAIGSSR
+211 
-220 NIDAEKYGH
+220 
-229 SRLMLPGGRQYV
+229 
-241 EVHTDEYGVY
+241 
-251 DHYEKDA
+251 
-258 FSGIYPR
+258 
-265 RTGEVSSVRSEEVK
+265 
-279 GDDGKTFTVYYFK
+279 
-292 DETLSFDPNE
+292 
-302 YELAGEKKRVSFADG
+302 
-317 ELAGLGASDDHY
+317 
-329 FEVNF
+329 
-334 DSKTREFEIITIWPY
+334 
-349 ADNTQVP
+349 
-356 GGKLVPKAGDHYI
+356 
-369 LWNVRMPEE
+369 
-378 YYRKAEEELMAAVEK
+378 
-393 YNAEHWQDIS
+393 
-403 VYKAP
+403 
-408 TDHVWMEE
+408 
-416 NNVVLYVGRR
+416 
-426 VRLVSEKYFAD
+426 
-437 KGYRQSRVTKIT
+437 
-449 RKVNLP
+449 
-455 SQMDL
+455 
-460 EISDAL
+460 
-466 QTGALDKVNDSIGE
+466 
-480 LKNYTKSRTEGA
+480 
-492 ALPDVIR
+492 
-499 SWDST
+499 
-504 QPTDNNLF
+504 
-512 SAKRSMQEFLSC
+512 FLS
-524 KNNDTAQGLI
+524 KDKEDTAQKLI
-534 RFMEGLKLGE
+534 RFMEGLKLGD
-544 GEMGLDAKGG
+544 GDMGLDAKGG
-554 AKLSDVVVDRV
+554 AVLSDVVVDRV

-577 IGAQGFDLYMGADG
+577 VGAQGFDLYMGDDG
-591 KSHMYVDYLV
+591 KSHLYVDYLV

-616 SYSGGTTVFSNAGST
+616 SYSGGTTIFSNAGST

-677 NVKAGKTESLQ
+677 NVKAGESESLQ

-721 VGGEAMLPNR
+721 EGGEAMLPNR

-750 VATVYDGELVSM
+750 VATAYDGELVSM
-762 AELFA
+762 AELFEQ
-767 KQEKG
+767 QEG
-772 RTTDDG
+772 SGTDDG
-778 GNVIAQRVFYGYEV
+778 GNEIAQRVFYGYEA

-815 WKSHGNVIKLSTS
+815 WKSHGNVIKLSAS

-848 LWETDAKDS
+848 LWETGAKDS
-857 EGQPVRNP
+857 AGEPVRNP
-865 YQWKEVTCV
+865 YQWKEVTGV

-900 YVVMYTIVPS
+900 YVVMYTVVPS
-910 CSCIVRHTATRSTT
+910 CQCIVRHTATRSTT

-965 ALTDVHTRGLYNVK
+965 ALTDVHTRGLYYVK

-1000 AVVTDGEQGEDGKPG
+1000 AVVSDGEQGVDGEPG

-1026 GLDGK
+1026 GWDGK

-1050 GSGNPRVD
+1050 ASGNPRVD
-1058 CSDEKVKADMRIER
+1058 CSGEKVKADVRIER
-1072 EGVSIVGECDGY
+1072 EGVSIVNECDGY
-1084 EVVDMIGCT
+1084 EVVDMMGCT

-1098 GGTSGMRIVVDSIV
+1098 GGTSRMRIVVDSIV
-1112 RDEYMVGSSKR
+1112 RDEYMVGSTKR

-1133 VKIHCATNSG
+1133 VRIHCSTNNS
-1143 YYYATLTVNVNVSG
+1143 YYYATLTVNVNVSA

-1165 SERLSSKYSE
+1165 SESLSSRYSE
-1175 ISNSV
+1175 ISNDV
-1180 EGMKGELKQYDSKIE
+1180 EGMREELTQYDSKIE

-1215 LVGSALRRQGEGVR
+1215 LMESAFRKRNVLA
-1229 IGTQEGGGIEMLNGI
+1229 TDSYNSGIQVLDNV
-1244 GGVNC
+1244 GGVNSYC
-1249 AHVIATSPDHY
+1249 LEAVNPGEYPWISWCGDA
-1260 SGLFWWGVT
+1260 GGN
-1269 PDLTKCIKIEK
+1269 IKVEK
-1280 NKTYTASCWVKCDRT
+1280 GKTYTLSV
-1295 DAIARIEICWAA
+1295 WAKRDSSYA
-1307 KSTGAPRTG
+1307 YCYCEFYLHSTKTTKHDDSNRVSLSAY
-1316 NGFTETFKINKAN
+1316 GFSFRANKVWELKTYTFTVP
-1329 EWQFCSFT
+1329 E
-1337 FNTGNTTYDFIE
+1337 NTTMEYLEVMLILTPLTSK
-1349 CNFWTNNKTTG
+1349 TNTDKIHC
-1360 VTTNAWFCQPCLVEG
+1360 WYCQPMLVEG
-1375 EDCIGWSMSPEDY
+1375 DEYVGWSLSEDDV

-1402 SVGGN
+1402 VQGGN
-1407 LIIRDGSYSALH
+1407 LTVRADSYSALH
-1419 PRNDSDDEINRQSY
+1419 PRDNSDDEINRQSY
-1433 KGFPTLNTDISSA
+1433 KGFPTLNTDIRYA
-1446 TDVNLINMLE
+1446 TDANLINMLE
-1456 WRLGSDVVKQGQE
+1456 WGLGADVVKQGQD

-1537 VGGNLPSRVLIRCNK
+1537 VGGNLPSRVLIRCLK
-1552 GTDMYVSQPKLEY
+1552 GCDLYISQPKLEY

-1761 VSSNLGVGSD
+1761 VSSNLGVSSNR
-1771 KALFLYLY
+1771 AVFLHLY

-1848 MLHENET
+1848 MLEENET

-1867 KQSLSSTTKLV
+1867 KQSLSSTNSLV

>member
-111 AREHVAMVVKCI
+111 ARDHVAMVVKCI

-408 TDHVWMEE
+408 TDHVWVEE
-416 NNVVLYVGRR
+416 NNAVLYVGRR

-534 RFMEGLKLGE
+534 RFMEGLKLGD

-577 IGAQGFDLYMGADG
+577 IGAQGFDLYMGDDG

-677 NVKAGKTESLQ
+677 NVKAVESESLQ

-701 ETLEDSKLYDYVI
+701 EVLEDSKLYDYVI

-721 VGGEAMLPNR
+721 VGGEAMLPNK

-798 DAPAEGDVI
+798 DAPAAGDVI

-924 PEVIGA
+924 PEAIEA

-1000 AVVTDGEQGEDGKPG
+1000 AVVSDGEQGADGEPG

-1026 GLDGK
+1026 GWDGK

-1058 CSDEKVKADMRIER
+1058 CSDEKVKADVRIER

-1084 EVVDMIGCT
+1084 EVVDMMGCS

-1112 RDEYMVGSSKR
+1112 RDEYMVGSTKR

-1133 VKIHCATNSG
+1133 VRIHCATNNS
-1143 YYYATLTVNVNVSG
+1143 YYYATLTVNVNVSA

-1165 SERLSSKYSE
+1165 SEKLSSNYTK

-1180 EGMKGELKQYDSKIE
+1180 EGMRQELTQYDSKIE

-1208 AVGRKNM
+1208 AVGRKNL
-1215 LVGSALRRQGEGVR
+1215 LVGSALKRQGGVR
-1229 IGTQEGGGIEMLNGI
+1229 IGTYEGGGIETLNGVN
-1244 GGVNC
+1244 GVNC
-1249 AHVIATSPDHY
+1249 AHVISAGLDY
-1260 SGLFWWGVT
+1260 FSGLFWWPIT

-1280 NKTYTASCWVKCDRT
+1280 NKKYTASVWVKCDRL
-1295 DAIARIEICWAA
+1295 DPLVCIEIKWAENA
-1307 KSTGAPRTG
+1307 TGTRLSD
-1316 NGFTETFKINKAN
+1316 GFSESFQIKKIK

-1337 FNTGNTTYDFIE
+1337 FDTGNTIYDYIE
-1349 CNFWTNNKTTG
+1349 CNFWARSKEDG
-1360 VTTNAWFCQPCLVEG
+1360 ITTNAWFCQPMLVEG
-1375 EDCIGWSMSPEDY
+1375 DEYVGWSLSEDDV

-1402 SVGGN
+1402 QTGGN
-1407 LIIRDGSYSALH
+1407 LVVANGNLYTDA
-1419 PRNDSDDEINRQSY
+1419 NSY
-1433 KGFPTLNTDISSA
+1433 KGFPTRRINLLNASDNNRVVLQW
-1446 TDVNLINMLE
+1446 DLE
-1456 WRLGSDVVKQGQE
+1456 SGDVVKQGQD
-1469 YMFSFMAKGNKGGQ
+1469 YMLSFWAKGKGV
-1483 FTAYF
+1483 FDLLF
-1488 YKSDTTEKVFVEV
+1488 YKDGNQNIFVEKSN
-1501 LDRVNGPNQHTA
+1501 DYGGNTSTDTYGTA
-1513 ANGNAQ
+1513 TIK
-1519 VEFKEDYVWK
+1519 FKDDYSWQQ
-1529 RYWVHWRV
+1529 YWVHWRV
-1537 VGGNLPSRVLIRCNK
+1537 MGSNLPKYVLIRCLK
-1552 GTDMYVSQPKLEY
+1552 GTDLYVSQPKLEY

-1576 TDYVE
+1576 TGYIE

-1761 VSSNLGVGSD
+1761 VSSNLGVSSN
-1771 KALFLYLY
+1771 KAVFLHLY

-1867 KQSLSSTTKLV
+1867 KQSLSSTTTLV

>member
-1 MIITIYDKSG
+1 MAKDKDVIIKELEGIRDERRTHANTAQRIG
-11 KARAEIS
+11 S
-18 AGESS
+18 AM
-23 TQQKGVQSDNVLSL
+23 LSL
-37 SFTHYEHIALDVND
+37 LGCVEN
-51 YVDFEGER
+51 
-59 YWLTER
+59 
-65 YVPAQK
+65 
-71 SEGEWTYDVKLY
+71 
-83 GIESMIKR
+83 
-91 FLVLETTDGNAEPVF
+91 
-106 TLTAT
+106 
-111 AREHVAMVVKCI
+111 
-123 NNGMG
+123 
-128 HTTDWKVGRVD
+128 
-139 GQELIVID
+139 
-147 YEGKY
+147 
-152 CDEALKEIAE
+152 
-162 KVGGGA
+162 VGG
-168 EWWVE
+168 
-173 GQTVNICRC
+173 NFLR
-182 EHGEEIE
+182 
-189 LGYGKGLT
+189 
-197 SLERET
+197 
-203 GNSSKFYT
+203 
-211 RLFAIGSSR
+211 
-220 NIDAEKYGH
+220 
-229 SRLMLPGGRQYV
+229 
-241 EVHTDEYGVY
+241 
-251 DHYEKDA
+251 KDK
-258 FSGIYPR
+258 
-265 RTGEVSSVRSEEVK
+265 E
-279 GDDGKTFTVYYFK
+279 
-292 DETLSFDPNE
+292 
-302 YELAGEKKRVSFADG
+302 
-317 ELAGLGASDDHY
+317 
-329 FEVNF
+329 
-334 DSKTREFEIITIWPY
+334 
-349 ADNTQVP
+349 
-356 GGKLVPKAGDHYI
+356 
-369 LWNVRMPEE
+369 
-378 YYRKAEEELMAAVEK
+378 
-393 YNAEHWQDIS
+393 
-403 VYKAP
+403 
-408 TDHVWMEE
+408 
-416 NNVVLYVGRR
+416 
-426 VRLVSEKYFAD
+426 
-437 KGYRQSRVTKIT
+437 
-449 RKVNLP
+449 
-455 SQMDL
+455 
-460 EISDAL
+460 
-466 QTGALDKVNDSIGE
+466 
-480 LKNYTKSRTEGA
+480 
-492 ALPDVIR
+492 
-499 SWDST
+499 
-504 QPTDNNLF
+504 
-512 SAKRSMQEFLSC
+512 
-524 KNNDTAQGLI
+524 DTAQKLI

-544 GEMGLDAKGG
+544 GDMGLDAKGG
-554 AKLSDVVVDRV
+554 AVLSDVVVDRV

-577 IGAQGFDLYMGADG
+577 VGAQGFDLYMGDDG

-643 ERVIAYK
+643 KRVVAYK

-677 NVKAGKTESLQ
+677 NVKAVESESLQ

-701 ETLEDSKLYDYVI
+701 ETLEDEKLYDYVI

-721 VGGEAMLPNR
+721 EGGEAMLPNK

-778 GNVIAQRVFYGYEV
+778 GNVIAQRVFYGYEA

-798 DAPAEGDVI
+798 DAPAAGDVI

-834 DSAPAITMYHQIGA
+834 ETAPAITMYHQIGA
-848 LWETDAKDS
+848 LWETGKKDS
-857 EGQPVRNP
+857 AGQPVRNP

-900 YVVMYTIVPS
+900 YVVMYSVVPS
-910 CSCIVRHTATRSTT
+910 CQCIVRHTATRSTT

-949 YMADVVWQ
+949 YTAEVVWQ
-957 DGNGVETM
+957 DGSVETLGL
-965 ALTDVHTRGLYNVK
+965 ADVHTRGLYYVK
-979 SLKIKA
+979 ALKIKA
-985 YMLKDAEKMLAECDI
+985 YTLKDAKKMLAECDI

-1026 GLDGK
+1026 GWDGK

-1058 CSDEKVKADMRIER
+1058 CSGEKVKADVRIER
-1072 EGVSIVGECDGY
+1072 EGVSIVSECDGY
-1084 EVVDMIGCT
+1084 EVVDMMGCT

-1098 GGTSGMRIVVDSIV
+1098 GGTSRMRIVIDSIV
-1112 RDEYMVGSSKR
+1112 RDEYMVGSTKR

-1133 VKIHCATNSG
+1133 VRIHCTTNNS
-1143 YYYATLTVNVNVSG
+1143 YYYATLTVNVNVSA

-1165 SERLSSKYSE
+1165 SESLSSKYSE

-1208 AVGRKNM
+1208 AVGRKNL
-1215 LVGSALRRQGEGVR
+1215 LVGSALRRQGEGVFLVGDSFISILEQYNGVNSCCCSQKGFTGLKWCYNTYVGGR
-1229 IGTQEGGGIEMLNGI
+1229 NIKVEKGKKYHFSVMAKATTPITVSLEAVWTKNATSVDSAEGYKGPNGSGFVAQKTLGTQ
-1244 GGVNC
+1244 
-1249 AHVIATSPDHY
+1249 
-1260 SGLFWWGVT
+1260 
-1269 PDLTKCIKIEK
+1269 
-1280 NKTYTASCWVKCDRT
+1280 WV
-1295 DAIARIEICWAA
+1295 RIEGVITVQPDAPYEYIQVDILTNLD
-1307 KSTGAPRTG
+1307 KDGA
-1316 NGFTETFKINKAN
+1316 FYL
-1329 EWQFCSFT
+1329 S
-1337 FNTGNTTYDFIE
+1337 
-1349 CNFWTNNKTTG
+1349 
-1360 VTTNAWFCQPCLVEG
+1360 QPMLVEG
-1375 EDCIGWSMSPEDY
+1375 DEYVGWSLSEEDAE
-1388 DYIGGNLL
+1388 YIGGNLL

-1402 SVGGN
+1402 KVGGN
-1407 LIIRDGSYSALH
+1407 LTVRAVDRTSLRPVDNTAE
-1419 PRNDSDDEINRQSY
+1419 EINSNTYNGQ
-1433 KGFPTLNTDISSA
+1433 PTLWTDTRGVDTSVDMLQWTLD
-1446 TDVNLINMLE
+1446 TDVV
-1456 WRLGSDVVKQGQE
+1456 RKGQD
-1469 YMFSFMAKGNKGGQ
+1469 YVFSFMAKGKLGGM

-1488 YKSDTTEKVFVEV
+1488 YKDGNQEIYTEV
-1501 LDRVNGPNQHTA
+1501 LDRVGGLSPA
-1513 ANGNAQ
+1513 DGNAQ
-1519 VEFKEDYVWK
+1519 VEFKEHYVWK

-1537 VGGNLPSRVLIRCNK
+1537 VGDNLPKYVLIRCNGK
-1552 GTDMYVSQPKLEY
+1552 TDMYVSQPKLEY

-1581 DKSVAGKLLD
+1581 DKSVVGKLLD

-1761 VSSNLGVGSD
+1761 VSSNLGVSSN
-1771 KALFLYLY
+1771 KAVFLHLY

-1900 GTMALEL
+1900 GMMALEL

>member
-1 MIITIYDKSG
+1 MAT
-11 KARAEIS
+11 
-18 AGESS
+18 
-23 TQQKGVQSDNVLSL
+23 DNDVIKKELEGIRDERRTHANTAQRIGNALLSL
-37 SFTHYEHIALDVND
+37 L
-51 YVDFEGER
+51 
-59 YWLTER
+59 
-65 YVPAQK
+65 
-71 SEGEWTYDVKLY
+71 
-83 GIESMIKR
+83 
-91 FLVLETTDGNAEPVF
+91 
-106 TLTAT
+106 
-111 AREHVAMVVKCI
+111 
-123 NNGMG
+123 
-128 HTTDWKVGRVD
+128 GRVENAGGNFLRKD
-139 GQELIVID
+139 
-147 YEGKY
+147 
-152 CDEALKEIAE
+152 IA
-162 KVGGGA
+162 
-168 EWWVE
+168 
-173 GQTVNICRC
+173 
-182 EHGEEIE
+182 
-189 LGYGKGLT
+189 
-197 SLERET
+197 
-203 GNSSKFYT
+203 
-211 RLFAIGSSR
+211 
-220 NIDAEKYGH
+220 
-229 SRLMLPGGRQYV
+229 
-241 EVHTDEYGVY
+241 
-251 DHYEKDA
+251 
-258 FSGIYPR
+258 
-265 RTGEVSSVRSEEVK
+265 
-279 GDDGKTFTVYYFK
+279 
-292 DETLSFDPNE
+292 
-302 YELAGEKKRVSFADG
+302 
-317 ELAGLGASDDHY
+317 
-329 FEVNF
+329 
-334 DSKTREFEIITIWPY
+334 
-349 ADNTQVP
+349 
-356 GGKLVPKAGDHYI
+356 
-369 LWNVRMPEE
+369 
-378 YYRKAEEELMAAVEK
+378 
-393 YNAEHWQDIS
+393 
-403 VYKAP
+403 
-408 TDHVWMEE
+408 
-416 NNVVLYVGRR
+416 
-426 VRLVSEKYFAD
+426 
-437 KGYRQSRVTKIT
+437 
-449 RKVNLP
+449 
-455 SQMDL
+455 
-460 EISDAL
+460 
-466 QTGALDKVNDSIGE
+466 
-480 LKNYTKSRTEGA
+480 
-492 ALPDVIR
+492 
-499 SWDST
+499 
-504 QPTDNNLF
+504 
-512 SAKRSMQEFLSC
+512 
-524 KNNDTAQGLI
+524 DTAQKVI
-534 RFMEGLKLGE
+534 RFMEGLKLGD

-554 AKLSDVVVDRV
+554 AVLSDVVVDRV

-577 IGAQGFDLYMGADG
+577 VGAQGFDLYMGDDG

-616 SYSGGTTVFSNAGST
+616 SYSGGTTIFSNAGST

-677 NVKAGKTESLQ
+677 NVKADESERLQ

-721 VGGEAMLPNR
+721 AGGEAMLPNK

-772 RTTDDG
+772 RTADDG
-778 GNVIAQRVFYGYEV
+778 GNVIAQRVFYGYEA

-834 DSAPAITMYHQIGA
+834 ETAPAITMYHQIGA

-857 EGQPVRNP
+857 AGEPVRNP

-874 ISPEQVLLNARR
+874 ISPGQVLLNARR
-886 FKLFTDSVDNIIEP
+886 FKLFTDSVDNIVEP
-900 YVVMYTIVPS
+900 YVVMYSVVPS
-910 CSCIVRHTATRSTT
+910 CQCIVRHTATRSTT
-924 PEVIGA
+924 PEAIEA

-1026 GLDGK
+1026 GWDGK

-1058 CSDEKVKADMRIER
+1058 CSGEKVKADVRIER
-1072 EGVSIVGECDGY
+1072 EGVSIVNECDRY
-1084 EVVDMIGCT
+1084 EVVDKMGCT

-1098 GGTSGMRIVVDSIV
+1098 GGTSRMRIVIDSIT
-1112 RDEYMVGSSKR
+1112 RDEYMVGSTKR

-1133 VKIHCATNSG
+1133 VRIHCSTNNS
-1143 YYYATLTVNVNVSG
+1143 YYYATLTVNVNVSA

-1165 SERLSSKYSE
+1165 SEKLSSNYTK

-1180 EGMKGELKQYDSKIE
+1180 EGMRQELTQYDSKIE

-1208 AVGRKNM
+1208 AVGRKNL
-1215 LVGSALRRQGEGVR
+1215 LVGSALRRQGEGVFLVGDSFISILEQYNGVNSCCCSKKGFSGLKWCYNTYVGGR
-1229 IGTQEGGGIEMLNGI
+1229 NIKVEKGKKYHFSVMAKATTPITVALEAVWTKNATSVDSAEGYKGPNGSGFVAQKTVGTQWE
-1244 GGVNC
+1244 
-1249 AHVIATSPDHY
+1249 
-1260 SGLFWWGVT
+1260 
-1269 PDLTKCIKIEK
+1269 
-1280 NKTYTASCWVKCDRT
+1280 
-1295 DAIARIEICWAA
+1295 RIEGVITVQPDAPYEYIQVDILTNLD
-1307 KSTGAPRTG
+1307 KDGA
-1316 NGFTETFKINKAN
+1316 FYL
-1329 EWQFCSFT
+1329 S
-1337 FNTGNTTYDFIE
+1337 
-1349 CNFWTNNKTTG
+1349 
-1360 VTTNAWFCQPCLVEG
+1360 QPMLVEG
-1375 EDCIGWSMSPEDY
+1375 DEYVGWSLSEEDAE
-1388 DYIGGNLL
+1388 YIGGNLL

-1402 SVGGN
+1402 VQGGN
-1407 LIIRDGSYSALH
+1407 LTVRDGSYSALH
-1419 PRNDSDDEINRQSY
+1419 PRDNSDDEINRQSY
-1433 KGFPTLNTDISSA
+1433 KGFPTLNTDILYA
-1446 TDVNLINMLE
+1446 TDANLINMLE
-1456 WRLGSDVVKQGQE
+1456 WGLGADVVKQGQD
-1469 YMFSFMAKGNKGGQ
+1469 YMLSFMAKGNKGGQ

-1513 ANGNAQ
+1513 ANGNAG
-1519 VEFKEDYVWK
+1519 VTFKEDYVWK

-1576 TDYVE
+1576 TDYIE

-1867 KQSLSSTTKLV
+1867 KQSLSSTTTLV

>member
-111 AREHVAMVVKCI
+111 ARDHVAMVVKCI

-317 ELAGLGASDDHY
+317 ELAGLGESDDHY

-534 RFMEGLKLGE
+534 RFMEGLKLGD

-616 SYSGGTTVFSNAGST
+616 SYSGGTTIFSNAGST

-677 NVKAGKTESLQ
+677 NVKADESESLQ

-701 ETLEDSKLYDYVI
+701 EVLEDSKLYDYVI

-721 VGGEAMLPNR
+721 AGGEAMLPNR

-924 PEVIGA
+924 PEAIGA

-1000 AVVTDGEQGEDGKPG
+1000 AVVSDGEQGEDGKPG

-1026 GLDGK
+1026 GWDGK

-1058 CSDEKVKADMRIER
+1058 CSDEKVKADVRIER
-1072 EGVSIVGECDGY
+1072 EGVSIVGECDRY
-1084 EVVDMIGCT
+1084 EVVDMMGCS

-1133 VKIHCATNSG
+1133 VRIHCATNSG
-1143 YYYATLTVNVNVSG
+1143 YYYATLTVNVNVSA

-1165 SERLSSKYSE
+1165 SEKLSSNYTK

-1180 EGMKGELKQYDSKIE
+1180 EGMRQELTQYDSKIE

-1208 AVGRKNM
+1208 AVGRKNL
-1215 LVGSALRRQGEGVR
+1215 LVGSDFRKQSDKWAGNDSYRPYISV
-1229 IGTQEGGGIEMLNGI
+1229 LNQYNGHNSVVLEN
-1244 GGVNC
+1244 GANTY
-1249 AHVIATSPDHY
+1249 H
-1260 SGLFWWGVT
+1260 GLDFFRV
-1269 PDLTKCIKIEK
+1269 PV
-1280 NKTYTASCWVKCDRT
+1280 KTGKYTAGVMAKFNGKPESGSFAIYVARKDAADKQIGNNSWIPVDVSNVVVGQWSLYSTSFDIEDKCKLIDL
-1295 DAIARIEICWAA
+1295 C
-1307 KSTGAPRTG
+1307 
-1316 NGFTETFKINKAN
+1316 FV
-1329 EWQFCSFT
+1329 
-1337 FNTGNTTYDFIE
+1337 Y
-1349 CNFWTNNKTTG
+1349 TNNPT
-1360 VTTNAWFCQPCLVEG
+1360 AWFAQPMLVEG
-1375 EDCIGWSMSPEDY
+1375 DEYVGWSLSEEDAE
-1388 DYIGGNLL
+1388 YIGGNLL

-1407 LIIRDGSYSALH
+1407 LVVANGTLRTDANSY
-1419 PRNDSDDEINRQSY
+1419 N
-1433 KGFPTLNTDISSA
+1433 GFPTRHVDMLNA
-1446 TDVNLINMLE
+1446 TEANKVVLQWDLE
-1456 WRLGSDVVKQGQE
+1456 SDSVLRQGQD
-1469 YMFSFMAKGNKGGQ
+1469 YMLSFWAKGKGV
-1483 FTAYF
+1483 FDILF
-1488 YKSDTTEKVFVEV
+1488 YKDGNQNIFVEKSN
-1501 LDRVNGPNQHTA
+1501 DYGGNTSTDTYGTA
-1513 ANGNAQ
+1513 TIK
-1519 VEFKEDYVWK
+1519 FKDDYSWQQ
-1529 RYWVHWRV
+1529 YWVHWRV
-1537 VGGNLPSRVLIRCNK
+1537 MGSNLPKYVLIRCLN
-1552 GTDMYVSQPKLEY
+1552 GCDLYISQPKLEY

-1576 TDYVE
+1576 TDYIE

-1761 VSSNLGVGSD
+1761 VSSNLGVSSNR
-1771 KALFLYLY
+1771 AVFLHLY

-1867 KQSLSSTTKLV
+1867 KQSLSSTTTLV

>member
-1 MIITIYDKSG
+1 MIDVKQIAKRKNSG
-11 KARAEIS
+11 SGGSSASGSGFGPIGKIAEEAKHAARADKAAFAEQTDYANR
-18 AGESS
+18 AGYASRAAYAD
-23 TQQKGVQSDNVLSL
+23 TVG
-37 SFTHYEHIALDVND
+37 DVG
-51 YVDFEGER
+51 EGSP
-59 YWLTER
+59 L
-65 YVPAQK
+65 
-71 SEGEWTYDVKLY
+71 
-83 GIESMIKR
+83 
-91 FLVLETTDGNAEPVF
+91 
-106 TLTAT
+106 
-111 AREHVAMVVKCI
+111 
-123 NNGMG
+123 
-128 HTTDWKVGRVD
+128 
-139 GQELIVID
+139 
-147 YEGKY
+147 
-152 CDEALKEIAE
+152 
-162 KVGGGA
+162 
-168 EWWVE
+168 
-173 GQTVNICRC
+173 
-182 EHGEEIE
+182 
-189 LGYGKGLT
+189 
-197 SLERET
+197 
-203 GNSSKFYT
+203 
-211 RLFAIGSSR
+211 
-220 NIDAEKYGH
+220 
-229 SRLMLPGGRQYV
+229 
-241 EVHTDEYGVY
+241 Y
-251 DHYEKDA
+251 DHFLRKDK
-258 FSGIYPR
+258 
-265 RTGEVSSVRSEEVK
+265 E
-279 GDDGKTFTVYYFK
+279 
-292 DETLSFDPNE
+292 
-302 YELAGEKKRVSFADG
+302 
-317 ELAGLGASDDHY
+317 
-329 FEVNF
+329 
-334 DSKTREFEIITIWPY
+334 
-349 ADNTQVP
+349 
-356 GGKLVPKAGDHYI
+356 
-369 LWNVRMPEE
+369 
-378 YYRKAEEELMAAVEK
+378 
-393 YNAEHWQDIS
+393 
-403 VYKAP
+403 
-408 TDHVWMEE
+408 
-416 NNVVLYVGRR
+416 
-426 VRLVSEKYFAD
+426 
-437 KGYRQSRVTKIT
+437 
-449 RKVNLP
+449 
-455 SQMDL
+455 
-460 EISDAL
+460 
-466 QTGALDKVNDSIGE
+466 
-480 LKNYTKSRTEGA
+480 
-492 ALPDVIR
+492 
-499 SWDST
+499 
-504 QPTDNNLF
+504 
-512 SAKRSMQEFLSC
+512 
-524 KNNDTAQGLI
+524 DTAQKLI

-544 GEMGLDAKGG
+544 GDMGLDAKGG
-554 AKLSDVVVDRV
+554 AVLSDVVVDRV

-577 IGAQGFDLYMGADG
+577 VGAQGFDLYMGDDG

-616 SYSGGTTVFSNAGST
+616 SYSGGTTIFSNAGST
-631 IAKVTYVFDAAG
+631 IAKVTYVFDAKG
-643 ERVIAYK
+643 KKVIAYK

-677 NVKAGKTESLQ
+677 NVKAGETESLQ

-701 ETLEDSKLYDYVI
+701 ETLEDGKLYDYVI

-721 VGGEAMLPNR
+721 EGGEAMLPNK

-778 GNVIAQRVFYGYEV
+778 GNKIAQRGFYGYEA

-828 TEDNAT
+828 TEDNAEDNAEDT
-834 DSAPAITMYHQIGA
+834 APAITMYHKIGA
-848 LWETDAKDS
+848 LWETGKKDS
-857 EGQPVRNP
+857 AGDPIRNP

-900 YVVMYTIVPS
+900 YVVMYSVVPS
-910 CSCIVRHTATRSTT
+910 CQCLVRHTATRSTT

-985 YMLKDAEKMLAECDI
+985 YMLKDAKLLAECDI

-1026 GLDGK
+1026 GWDGK

-1058 CSDEKVKADMRIER
+1058 CSGEKVKADVRIER
-1072 EGVSIVGECDGY
+1072 EGVSIVSECDRY
-1084 EVVDMIGCT
+1084 EVVDKMGCS

-1098 GGTSGMRIVVDSIV
+1098 GGTSRMRIVVDSIV
-1112 RDEYMVGSSKR
+1112 RDEYMVGSTKR

-1133 VKIHCATNSG
+1133 VRIHCTTNNS

-1165 SERLSSKYSE
+1165 SEKLSSNYTK

-1180 EGMKGELKQYDSKIE
+1180 DGMKGELKQYDSKIE

-1208 AVGRKNM
+1208 AVGRKNL
-1215 LVGSALRRQGEGVR
+1215 LVGSDFRKQSDKWAGNDSYRPYISV
-1229 IGTQEGGGIEMLNGI
+1229 LNQYNGHNSVVLEN
-1244 GGVNC
+1244 GANTY
-1249 AHVIATSPDHY
+1249 H
-1260 SGLFWWGVT
+1260 GLDFFRV
-1269 PDLTKCIKIEK
+1269 PV
-1280 NKTYTASCWVKCDRT
+1280 KTGKYTAGIMAKFNGKPESGSFAIYVVRKDAADKQIGNNSWIPVDISNVAVGQWSLHSTSFDIEDKCKLIDL
-1295 DAIARIEICWAA
+1295 C
-1307 KSTGAPRTG
+1307 
-1316 NGFTETFKINKAN
+1316 FV
-1329 EWQFCSFT
+1329 
-1337 FNTGNTTYDFIE
+1337 Y
-1349 CNFWTNNKTTG
+1349 TNNPT
-1360 VTTNAWFCQPCLVEG
+1360 AWFAQPMLVEG
-1375 EDCIGWSMSPEDY
+1375 DEYVGWSLSEEDAE
-1388 DYIGGNLL
+1388 YIGGNLL

-1402 SVGGN
+1402 VQGGN
-1407 LIIRDGSYSALH
+1407 LTVRADSYSALH
-1419 PRNDSDDEINRQSY
+1419 PRDNSDDEINRQSY
-1433 KGFPTLNTDISSA
+1433 KGFPTLNTDIRYA
-1446 TDVNLINMLE
+1446 TDANLIDMLE
-1456 WRLGSDVVKQGQE
+1456 WGLGADVVKQGQD

-1537 VGGNLPSRVLIRCNK
+1537 VGGNLPSRVLIRCLK
-1552 GTDMYVSQPKLEY
+1552 GCDLYISQPKLEY

>member
-111 AREHVAMVVKCI
+111 ARDHVAMVVKCI

-173 GQTVNICRC
+173 GQTVNVCRC

-197 SLERET
+197 SIERET

-229 SRLMLPGGRQYV
+229 SRLMLPGGKQYV

-378 YYRKAEEELMAAVEK
+378 YYRKAEEELLAAVEK

-534 RFMEGLKLGE
+534 RFMEGLKLGD
-544 GEMGLDAKGG
+544 GDMGLDAKGG
-554 AKLSDVVVDRV
+554 AVLSDVVVDRV

-577 IGAQGFDLYMGADG
+577 VGAQGFDLYMGADG

-616 SYSGGTTVFSNAGST
+616 SYSGGTTIFSNAGST

-643 ERVIAYK
+643 KKVIAYK

-677 NVKAGKTESLQ
+677 NVKAVESESLQ

-701 ETLEDSKLYDYVI
+701 EVLEDSKLYDYVI

-772 RTTDDG
+772 RTSDDG

-798 DAPAEGDVI
+798 DAPAAGDVI

-949 YMADVVWQ
+949 YMAEVVWQ
-957 DGNGVETM
+957 DGSVETLGL
-965 ALTDVHTRGLYNVK
+965 ADVHTRGLYNVK

-1026 GLDGK
+1026 GWDGK

-1058 CSDEKVKADMRIER
+1058 CSGEKVKAEVRIER
-1072 EGVSIVGECDGY
+1072 EGVSIVGECDRY
-1084 EVVDMIGCT
+1084 EVVDMMGCS

-1098 GGTSGMRIVVDSIV
+1098 GGTKMMRIVVDSIV
-1112 RDEYMVGSSKR
+1112 RDEYMVGSTKR

-1133 VKIHCATNSG
+1133 VRIHCATNNS
-1143 YYYATLTVNVNVSG
+1143 YYYATLTVNVNVSA

-1165 SERLSSKYSE
+1165 SEKLSSNYTK

-1180 EGMKGELKQYDSKIE
+1180 EGMRQELTQYDSKIE

-1208 AVGRKNM
+1208 AVGRKNL
-1215 LVGSALRRQGEGVR
+1215 LVGSALKRQGGVR
-1229 IGTQEGGGIEMLNGI
+1229 IGTYEGGGIETLNGVN
-1244 GGVNC
+1244 GVNC
-1249 AHVIATSPDHY
+1249 AHVISAGLDY
-1260 SGLFWWGVT
+1260 FSGLFWWPIT

-1280 NKTYTASCWVKCDRT
+1280 NKKYTASVWVKCDRL
-1295 DAIARIEICWAA
+1295 DPLVRIEIKWAENA
-1307 KSTGAPRTG
+1307 TGTRLSD
-1316 NGFTETFKINKAN
+1316 GFSESFQIKKIK

-1337 FNTGNTTYDFIE
+1337 FDTGNTIYDYIE
-1349 CNFWTNNKTTG
+1349 CNFWARSKEDG
-1360 VTTNAWFCQPCLVEG
+1360 ITTNAWFCQPMLVEG
-1375 EDCIGWSMSPEDY
+1375 DEYVGWSLSEDDV

-1402 SVGGN
+1402 QTGGN
-1407 LIIRDGSYSALH
+1407 LVVANGNLYTDA
-1419 PRNDSDDEINRQSY
+1419 NSY
-1433 KGFPTLNTDISSA
+1433 KGFPTRR
-1446 TDVNLINMLE
+1446 VNLLNASDNNRVVLQWDLE
-1456 WRLGSDVVKQGQE
+1456 SGDVVKQGQD
-1469 YMFSFMAKGNKGGQ
+1469 YMLSFWAKGKGV
-1483 FTAYF
+1483 FDLLF
-1488 YKSDTTEKVFVEV
+1488 YKDGNQNIFVEKSN
-1501 LDRVNGPNQHTA
+1501 DYGGNTSTDTYGTA
-1513 ANGNAQ
+1513 TIK
-1519 VEFKEDYVWK
+1519 FKDDYSWQQ
-1529 RYWVHWRV
+1529 YWVHWRV
-1537 VGGNLPSRVLIRCNK
+1537 MGSNLPKYVLIRCVQGCNL
-1552 GTDMYVSQPKLEY
+1552 YISQPKLEY

-1576 TDYVE
+1576 TDYIE

>member
-111 AREHVAMVVKCI
+111 ARDHVAMVVKCI

-356 GGKLVPKAGDHYI
+356 GGNLVPKAGDHYI

-378 YYRKAEEELMAAVEK
+378 YYQKAEEELMAAVEK

-416 NNVVLYVGRR
+416 NNAVLYVGRR

-534 RFMEGLKLGE
+534 RFMEGLKLGD

-577 IGAQGFDLYMGADG
+577 VGAQGFDLYMGDDG
-591 KSHMYVDYLV
+591 KSHLYVDYLV

-616 SYSGGTTVFSNAGST
+616 SFSGGTTIFSNAGST

-650 CYALADDGTT
+650 CYALVDDGTT

-677 NVKAGKTESLQ
+677 NVKDVESESLQ

-721 VGGEAMLPNR
+721 EGGEAMLPNR

-750 VATVYDGELVSM
+750 VATAYDGELVSM

-767 KQEKG
+767 KAEG
-772 RTTDDG
+772 RTSDDG
-778 GNVIAQRVFYGYEV
+778 GNVIAQRVFYGYEA

-798 DAPAEGDVI
+798 DAPAAGDVI

-848 LWETDAKDS
+848 LWETGAKDS
-857 EGQPVRNP
+857 AGEPVRNP
-865 YQWKEVTCV
+865 YQWKEVTFV

-900 YVVMYTIVPS
+900 YVVMYTVVPS
-910 CSCIVRHTATRSTT
+910 CQCIVRHTATRSTT

-985 YMLKDAEKMLAECDI
+985 YMLKDAKKMLAECDI
-1000 AVVTDGEQGEDGKPG
+1000 AVVSDGEQGVDGEPG

-1026 GLDGK
+1026 GWDGK

-1050 GSGNPRVD
+1050 ASGNPRVD
-1058 CSDEKVKADMRIER
+1058 CSWEKVKADVRIER
-1072 EGVSIVGECDGY
+1072 EGVSIVNECDGY
-1084 EVVDMIGCT
+1084 EVVDMMGCT

-1098 GGTSGMRIVVDSIV
+1098 GGTSRMRIVVDSIT
-1112 RDEYMVGSSKR
+1112 RDEYMVGSTKR

-1133 VKIHCATNSG
+1133 VRIHCATNNS
-1143 YYYATLTVNVNVSG
+1143 YYYATLTVNVNVSA

-1165 SERLSSKYSE
+1165 SESLSSRYSE
-1175 ISNSV
+1175 ISNDV
-1180 EGMKGELKQYDSKIE
+1180 EGMREELTQYDSKIE

-1208 AVGRKNM
+1208 AVGRKNL
-1215 LVGSALRRQGEGVR
+1215 LVGSALKRQGEGVFLVGDSF
-1229 IGTQEGGGIEMLNGI
+1229 ISILEQYN
-1244 GGVNC
+1244 GVNSC
-1249 AHVIATSPDHY
+1249 CCSKKGFT
-1260 SGLFWWGVT
+1260 GLKWCYNTYVGGRN
-1269 PDLTKCIKIEK
+1269 IKVEK
-1280 NKTYTASCWVKCDRT
+1280 GKKYHFSVM
-1295 DAIARIEICWAA
+1295 A
-1307 KSTGAPRTG
+1307 KSTTPITVSLEAVWTKNATSVDSAEGYKGPNGSGFVAQKTVGTQWVRIEGVITVQPDAPYEYIQVDSLTNLDKDGA
-1316 NGFTETFKINKAN
+1316 FYL
-1329 EWQFCSFT
+1329 S
-1337 FNTGNTTYDFIE
+1337 
-1349 CNFWTNNKTTG
+1349 
-1360 VTTNAWFCQPCLVEG
+1360 QPMLVEG
-1375 EDCIGWSMSPEDY
+1375 DEYVGWSLSED
-1388 DYIGGNLL
+1388 DAEYIGGNLL

-1402 SVGGN
+1402 VQGGN
-1407 LIIRDGSYSALH
+1407 LVVANGNMYTDA
-1419 PRNDSDDEINRQSY
+1419 NSY
-1433 KGFPTLNTDISSA
+1433 KGFPTRQ
-1446 TDVNLINMLE
+1446 VNLLESTSAFLGILE
-1456 WRLGSDVVKQGQE
+1456 WDLSNDGVLTVGQD
-1469 YMFSFMAKGNKGGQ
+1469 YMLSFWAKGNIGGK
-1483 FTAYF
+1483 FIVYL
-1488 YKSDTTEKVFVEV
+1488 YKDGNQVVYTEV
-1501 LDRVNGPNQHTA
+1501 LDRVDGPNQHQA
-1513 ANGNAQ
+1513 ADDNAG
-1519 VEFKEDYVWK
+1519 VIFKEDYAWRK
-1529 RYWVHWRV
+1529 YWVHWRV
-1537 VGGNLPSRVLIRCNK
+1537 VGGNLPKYVQIRCMK
-1552 GTDMYVSQPKLEY
+1552 GCDLYISQPKLEY

-1576 TDYVE
+1576 TDYIE
-1581 DKSVAGKLLD
+1581 DKSVAGKLLEA
-1591 TGIDLVHRK
+1591 GIDIDSK
-1600 ITMTADTAE
+1600 QITMTADNTR
-1609 FRANNGKTMAV
+1609 FRTRSGQEVAV
-1620 FTADGL
+1620 FDENGL
-1626 NTSLVKAERLET
+1626 NASLVKAQRLET
-1638 KGEEAVVKIADG
+1638 EGAEAAVRIEGG
-1650 MISVYGRANA
+1650 MIAVSGRAGV
-1660 PNIRFGVNAE
+1660 PNIKFGVNSD

-1675 EYYDNAGN
+1675 QYFDNAGN
-1683 LLYDLGPAGMSTI
+1683 MLYDLGPAGLAKISTQKASMIFSEWIDVRNTSLTAPYI
-1696 KTQAAAISAQQFY
+1696 KRKTY
-1709 PVTNTALTSP
+1709 TSSKG
-1719 YTYELQCKSSMG
+1719 TYSLDFDIADTE
-1731 SYDLKYLCAKGSN
+1731 A

-1751 REGFGQSGVL
+1751 KYAQPGTL
-1761 VSSNLGVGSD
+1761 VSKNLGYSNLTH
-1771 KALFLYLY
+1771 LYLY
-1779 SAPRVNGQVVADKNA
+1779 SAPRVDGAIVLD
-1794 DRGLT
+1794 DDSRRGFGNNLDLT
-1799 TQALAKAADGCYF
+1799 KAADGVYFTKEWPLAENGKLTNVATGPYIPADAKIKDNMQGNILLLDGTEVMLMPRCYF
-1812 TSDKNLAVNGRL
+1812 SGWMKQDKLTAYLKPVITRL
-1824 NNVAIGEFIPFDVK
+1824 EIFSWQE
-1838 TQSNMQDRIL
+1838 MQ
-1848 MLHENET
+1848 
-1855 ISLPRLYFGGWL
+1855 ISANSGLTPPI
-1867 KQSLSSTTKLV
+1867 Q
-1878 KPDTVRLQVY
+1878 Q
-1888 GGGMFTQRGTWD
+1888 
-1900 GTMALEL
+1900 

>member
-18 AGESS
+18 AGDSS

-37 SFTHYEHIALDVND
+37 SFTHYEHIPLDVND

-317 ELAGLGASDDHY
+317 DLAGLGESDDHY

-534 RFMEGLKLGE
+534 RFMEGLKLGD

-643 ERVIAYK
+643 KKVIAYK

-677 NVKAGKTESLQ
+677 NVKAHRDGKELA
-688 NRYYWRMVIGVGQ
+688 NRYYWRLVVGVGQ
-701 ETLEDSKLYDYVI
+701 EVLEDSKLYDYVI
-714 LSNVREF
+714 LSNVRDF
-721 VGGEAMLPNR
+721 MGGEAMLPNR

-772 RTTDDG
+772 RTYDDG
-778 GNVIAQRVFYGYEV
+778 DNVIAQRVFYGYEA

-900 YVVMYTIVPS
+900 YVVMYTVVPS

-924 PEVIGA
+924 PEVIEA

-1000 AVVTDGEQGEDGKPG
+1000 AVVSDGEQGVDGEPG

-1026 GLDGK
+1026 GWDGK

-1058 CSDEKVKADMRIER
+1058 CSGEKVKADVRIER
-1072 EGVSIVGECDGY
+1072 EGVSIVGECDRY
-1084 EVVDMIGCT
+1084 EVVDMMGCS

-1098 GGTSGMRIVVDSIV
+1098 GGTSRMRIVVDSIT
-1112 RDEYMVGSSKR
+1112 RDEYMVGSTKR

-1133 VKIHCATNSG
+1133 VRIHCATNNS
-1143 YYYATLTVNVNVSG
+1143 YYYATLTVNVNVSA

-1165 SERLSSKYSE
+1165 SEKLSSNYTK

-1180 EGMKGELKQYDSKIE
+1180 EGMRQELTQYDSKIE

-1208 AVGRKNM
+1208 AVGRKNL
-1215 LVGSALRRQGEGVR
+1215 LVGSDFRKQSDKWAGNDSYRPYISVLNQY
-1229 IGTQEGGGIEMLNGI
+1229 GGCNSVVLENGA
-1244 GGVNC
+1244 NTY
-1249 AHVIATSPDHY
+1249 H
-1260 SGLFWWGVT
+1260 GLDFFRV
-1269 PDLTKCIKIEK
+1269 PV
-1280 NKTYTASCWVKCDRT
+1280 KTGKYTAGIMAKFNGKPESGSFAIYVARKDAADKLIGNNSWIAVEVSNVVVGQWSLYSTSFDIEDKCKLIDL
-1295 DAIARIEICWAA
+1295 C
-1307 KSTGAPRTG
+1307 
-1316 NGFTETFKINKAN
+1316 
-1329 EWQFCSFT
+1329 
-1337 FNTGNTTYDFIE
+1337 FIY
-1349 CNFWTNNKTTG
+1349 TNNPT
-1360 VTTNAWFCQPCLVEG
+1360 AWFAQPMLVEG
-1375 EDCIGWSMSPEDY
+1375 DEYVGWSLSEEDAE
-1388 DYIGGNLL
+1388 YIGGNLL

-1402 SVGGN
+1402 VQGGN
-1407 LIIRDGSYSALH
+1407 LVVANGNMYTDA
-1419 PRNDSDDEINRQSY
+1419 NSY
-1433 KGFPTLNTDISSA
+1433 KGFPTRQ
-1446 TDVNLINMLE
+1446 VNLLNASDNNRVVLQWDLE
-1456 WRLGSDVVKQGQE
+1456 SGDVVKQGQD
-1469 YMFSFMAKGNKGGQ
+1469 YMLSFWAKGKGV
-1483 FTAYF
+1483 FDLLF
-1488 YKSDTTEKVFVEV
+1488 YKDGNQNIFVEKSN
-1501 LDRVNGPNQHTA
+1501 DYGGNTSTDTYGTA
-1513 ANGNAQ
+1513 TIK
-1519 VEFKEDYVWK
+1519 FKDDYSWQQ
-1529 RYWVHWRV
+1529 YWVHWRV
-1537 VGGNLPSRVLIRCNK
+1537 MGSNLPKYVLIRCLK
-1552 GTDMYVSQPKLEY
+1552 GTDLYVSQPKLEY

-1576 TDYVE
+1576 TDYIE

-1591 TGIDLVHRK
+1591 AGIDIDSK
-1600 ITMTADTAE
+1600 QITLTAD
-1609 FRANNGKTMAV
+1609 KTMLRTRSGQKVAV
-1620 FTADGL
+1620 FDENGL
-1626 NTSLVKAERLET
+1626 NASLVKARRLET
-1638 KGEEAVVKIADG
+1638 EGAEAAVKIENG
-1650 MISVYGRANA
+1650 MIAVLGRAGMA
-1660 PNIRFGVNAE
+1660 NIKFGVNSD

-1675 EYYDNAGN
+1675 QYYDNAGN
-1683 LLYDLGPAGMSTI
+1683 LLYDLGPAGIVNIQSTKASMLYSEWIDVRGTNMAAPYI
-1696 KTQAAAISAQQFY
+1696 KSK
-1709 PVTNTALTSP
+1709 
-1719 YTYELQCKSSMG
+1719 TYKSS
-1731 SYDLKYLCAKGSN
+1731 KGTYSLDFN
-1744 NDRLLFG
+1744 VAETEAGDRLLFG
-1751 REGFGQSGVL
+1751 KYAQPGTL
-1761 VSSNLGVGSD
+1761 VSKNLGFTQ
-1771 KALFLYLY
+1771 LTRLHLY
-1779 SAPRVNGQVVADKNA
+1779 SAPRVNGEIIADL
-1794 DRGLT
+1794 DSRRGLGNLDLT
-1799 TQALAKAADGCYF
+1799 KAADGIYF
-1812 TSDKNLAVNGRL
+1812 TKEWPLAENGKL
-1824 NNVAIGEFIPFDVK
+1824 TNVATGPYIPADAK
-1838 TQSNMQDRIL
+1838 IKDNMQGDIL
-1848 MLHENET
+1848 LLEGTEVMT
-1855 ISLPRLYFGGWL
+1855 LPRCCFSGWMKQDKLTAYL
-1867 KQSLSSTTKLV
+1867 KPVITRLEIFSWQEMQISANSGL
-1878 KPDTVRLQVY
+1878 KPPIQ
-1888 GGGMFTQRGTWD
+1888 Q
-1900 GTMALEL
+1900 

>member
-1 MIITIYDKSG
+1 MIDVKQIAKRKNSG
-11 KARAEIS
+11 SGGSSASGSGFGPIGKIAEEAKHAARADKAAFAEQTDYANR
-18 AGESS
+18 AGYASRAAYADAV
-23 TQQKGVQSDNVLSL
+23 G
-37 SFTHYEHIALDVND
+37 DVG
-51 YVDFEGER
+51 EGSP
-59 YWLTER
+59 L
-65 YVPAQK
+65 
-71 SEGEWTYDVKLY
+71 
-83 GIESMIKR
+83 
-91 FLVLETTDGNAEPVF
+91 
-106 TLTAT
+106 
-111 AREHVAMVVKCI
+111 
-123 NNGMG
+123 
-128 HTTDWKVGRVD
+128 
-139 GQELIVID
+139 
-147 YEGKY
+147 
-152 CDEALKEIAE
+152 
-162 KVGGGA
+162 
-168 EWWVE
+168 
-173 GQTVNICRC
+173 
-182 EHGEEIE
+182 
-189 LGYGKGLT
+189 
-197 SLERET
+197 
-203 GNSSKFYT
+203 
-211 RLFAIGSSR
+211 
-220 NIDAEKYGH
+220 
-229 SRLMLPGGRQYV
+229 
-241 EVHTDEYGVY
+241 Y
-251 DHYEKDA
+251 DHFLRKDK
-258 FSGIYPR
+258 
-265 RTGEVSSVRSEEVK
+265 E
-279 GDDGKTFTVYYFK
+279 
-292 DETLSFDPNE
+292 
-302 YELAGEKKRVSFADG
+302 
-317 ELAGLGASDDHY
+317 
-329 FEVNF
+329 
-334 DSKTREFEIITIWPY
+334 
-349 ADNTQVP
+349 
-356 GGKLVPKAGDHYI
+356 
-369 LWNVRMPEE
+369 
-378 YYRKAEEELMAAVEK
+378 
-393 YNAEHWQDIS
+393 
-403 VYKAP
+403 
-408 TDHVWMEE
+408 
-416 NNVVLYVGRR
+416 
-426 VRLVSEKYFAD
+426 
-437 KGYRQSRVTKIT
+437 
-449 RKVNLP
+449 
-455 SQMDL
+455 
-460 EISDAL
+460 
-466 QTGALDKVNDSIGE
+466 
-480 LKNYTKSRTEGA
+480 
-492 ALPDVIR
+492 
-499 SWDST
+499 
-504 QPTDNNLF
+504 
-512 SAKRSMQEFLSC
+512 
-524 KNNDTAQGLI
+524 DTAQKLI
-534 RFMEGLKLGE
+534 RFMEGLKLGD

-554 AKLSDVVVDRV
+554 AVLSDVVVDRV

-577 IGAQGFDLYMGADG
+577 VGAQGFDLYMGDDG

-643 ERVIAYK
+643 KKVIAYK

-677 NVKAGKTESLQ
+677 NVKAGETERLQ

-772 RTTDDG
+772 RTADDG
-778 GNVIAQRVFYGYEV
+778 GNVIAQREFYGYEA
-792 VNGGEP
+792 VNDGEP

-834 DSAPAITMYHQIGA
+834 EDNATKTAPAITMYHQIGA
-848 LWETDAKDS
+848 LWETGAKDS

-900 YVVMYTIVPS
+900 YVVMYTVVPS

-930 ETVKRVGNTTE
+930 ETVKRVGNTSE
-941 LLSSSDVK
+941 LVSNSDVK
-949 YMADVVWQ
+949 YTAEVVWQ

-1000 AVVTDGEQGEDGKPG
+1000 AVVSDGEQGVDGEPG
-1015 TDGKPGADGAD
+1015 ADGKPGADGAD
-1026 GLDGK
+1026 GWDGK

-1058 CSDEKVKADMRIER
+1058 CSGEKVKADVRIER

-1084 EVVDMIGCT
+1084 EVVDMMGCT

-1098 GGTSGMRIVVDSIV
+1098 GGTSRMRIVIDSIT
-1112 RDEYMVGSSKR
+1112 RDEYMVGSTKR
-1123 YIPRTTATAT
+1123 YIPRTTAT
-1133 VKIHCATNSG
+1133 VRIHCATNNS
-1143 YYYATLTVNVNVSG
+1143 YYYATLTVNVNVSA

-1165 SERLSSKYSE
+1165 SEKLSSNYTK

-1180 EGMKGELKQYDSKIE
+1180 EGMRQELTQYDSKIE

-1208 AVGRKNM
+1208 AVGRKNL
-1215 LVGSALRRQGEGVR
+1215 LVGSDFRKQSDKWAGNDSYRPYISVLNQY
-1229 IGTQEGGGIEMLNGI
+1229 GGCNSVVLENGA
-1244 GGVNC
+1244 NTY
-1249 AHVIATSPDHY
+1249 H
-1260 SGLFWWGVT
+1260 GLDFFRV
-1269 PDLTKCIKIEK
+1269 PV
-1280 NKTYTASCWVKCDRT
+1280 KTGKYTAGIMAKFNGKPESGSFAIYVARKDAADKQIGNNSWIPVDVSNVVVGQWSLYSTSFDIEDKCKLIDL
-1295 DAIARIEICWAA
+1295 C
-1307 KSTGAPRTG
+1307 
-1316 NGFTETFKINKAN
+1316 FV
-1329 EWQFCSFT
+1329 
-1337 FNTGNTTYDFIE
+1337 Y
-1349 CNFWTNNKTTG
+1349 TNNPT
-1360 VTTNAWFCQPCLVEG
+1360 AWFAQPMLVEG
-1375 EDCIGWSMSPEDY
+1375 DEYVGWSLSEEDAE
-1388 DYIGGNLL
+1388 YIGGNLL

-1402 SVGGN
+1402 VQGGN
-1407 LIIRDGSYSALH
+1407 LTVRAGSYSALH
-1419 PRNDSDDEINRQSY
+1419 PRDNSDDEINRQSY
-1433 KGFPTLNTDISSA
+1433 KGFPTLNTDIRYA
-1446 TDVNLINMLE
+1446 TDVNSINILE
-1456 WRLGSDVVKQGQE
+1456 WGLGADVVKQGQD
-1469 YMFSFMAKGNKGGQ
+1469 YMLSFMAKGNKGGQ

-1761 VSSNLGVGSD
+1761 VSSNLGVSSN
-1771 KALFLYLY
+1771 KAVFLHLY

-1838 TQSNMQDRIL
+1838 TQSNSKHSIASNPL
-1848 MLHENET
+1848 
-1855 ISLPRLYFGGWL
+1855 
-1867 KQSLSSTTKLV
+1867 
-1878 KPDTVRLQVY
+1878 
-1888 GGGMFTQRGTWD
+1888 
-1900 GTMALEL
+1900 

>member
-1 MIITIYDKSG
+1 MIDVKQIAKRKNSG
-11 KARAEIS
+11 SGGSSASGSGFGPIGKIAEEAKHAARADKAAFAEQTDYANR
-18 AGESS
+18 AGYASRAAYADAV
-23 TQQKGVQSDNVLSL
+23 G
-37 SFTHYEHIALDVND
+37 DVG
-51 YVDFEGER
+51 EGSP
-59 YWLTER
+59 L
-65 YVPAQK
+65 
-71 SEGEWTYDVKLY
+71 
-83 GIESMIKR
+83 
-91 FLVLETTDGNAEPVF
+91 
-106 TLTAT
+106 
-111 AREHVAMVVKCI
+111 
-123 NNGMG
+123 
-128 HTTDWKVGRVD
+128 
-139 GQELIVID
+139 
-147 YEGKY
+147 
-152 CDEALKEIAE
+152 
-162 KVGGGA
+162 
-168 EWWVE
+168 
-173 GQTVNICRC
+173 
-182 EHGEEIE
+182 
-189 LGYGKGLT
+189 
-197 SLERET
+197 
-203 GNSSKFYT
+203 
-211 RLFAIGSSR
+211 
-220 NIDAEKYGH
+220 
-229 SRLMLPGGRQYV
+229 
-241 EVHTDEYGVY
+241 Y
-251 DHYEKDA
+251 DHFLRKDK
-258 FSGIYPR
+258 
-265 RTGEVSSVRSEEVK
+265 E
-279 GDDGKTFTVYYFK
+279 
-292 DETLSFDPNE
+292 
-302 YELAGEKKRVSFADG
+302 
-317 ELAGLGASDDHY
+317 
-329 FEVNF
+329 
-334 DSKTREFEIITIWPY
+334 
-349 ADNTQVP
+349 
-356 GGKLVPKAGDHYI
+356 
-369 LWNVRMPEE
+369 
-378 YYRKAEEELMAAVEK
+378 
-393 YNAEHWQDIS
+393 
-403 VYKAP
+403 
-408 TDHVWMEE
+408 
-416 NNVVLYVGRR
+416 
-426 VRLVSEKYFAD
+426 
-437 KGYRQSRVTKIT
+437 
-449 RKVNLP
+449 
-455 SQMDL
+455 
-460 EISDAL
+460 
-466 QTGALDKVNDSIGE
+466 
-480 LKNYTKSRTEGA
+480 
-492 ALPDVIR
+492 
-499 SWDST
+499 
-504 QPTDNNLF
+504 
-512 SAKRSMQEFLSC
+512 
-524 KNNDTAQGLI
+524 DTAQKLI
-534 RFMEGLKLGE
+534 RFMEGLKLGD

-554 AKLSDVVVDRV
+554 AVLSDVVVDRV

-577 IGAQGFDLYMGADG
+577 VGAQGFDLYMGDDG

-643 ERVIAYK
+643 KKVIAYK

-677 NVKAGKTESLQ
+677 NVKDGETESLQ

-701 ETLEDSKLYDYVI
+701 ETLEDGKLYDYVI

-721 VGGEAMLPNR
+721 AGGEAMLPSR

-772 RTTDDG
+772 RTADDG
-778 GNVIAQRVFYGYEV
+778 GNVIAQREFYGYEA
-792 VNGGEP
+792 VNDGEP

-834 DSAPAITMYHQIGA
+834 ETAPAITMYHQIGA
-848 LWETDAKDS
+848 LWDTGAKDS
-857 EGQPVRNP
+857 AGEPIRNP

-900 YVVMYTIVPS
+900 YVVMYTVVPS

-1000 AVVTDGEQGEDGKPG
+1000 AVVSDGEQGVDGEPG
-1015 TDGKPGADGAD
+1015 ADGKPGADGAD
-1026 GLDGK
+1026 GWDGK

-1058 CSDEKVKADMRIER
+1058 CSGEKVKADVRIER

-1084 EVVDMIGCT
+1084 EVVDMMGCT

-1098 GGTSGMRIVVDSIV
+1098 GGTSRMRIVIDSIT
-1112 RDEYMVGSSKR
+1112 RDEYMVGSTKR

-1133 VKIHCATNSG
+1133 VRIHCATNNS
-1143 YYYATLTVNVNVSG
+1143 YYYATLTVNVNVSA

-1165 SERLSSKYSE
+1165 SEKLSSKYSE
-1175 ISNSV
+1175 ISDSV
-1180 EGMKGELKQYDSKIE
+1180 DGMREELTQYDSKIE

-1208 AVGRKNM
+1208 AVGRKNL
-1215 LVGSALRRQGEGVR
+1215 LVGSAFCKQSDKWAGNDSYRPYISV
-1229 IGTQEGGGIEMLNGI
+1229 LNQYNGHNSVVLEN
-1244 GGVNC
+1244 GANTY
-1249 AHVIATSPDHY
+1249 H
-1260 SGLFWWGVT
+1260 GLDFFRV
-1269 PDLTKCIKIEK
+1269 PV
-1280 NKTYTASCWVKCDRT
+1280 KTGKYTAGIMAKFNGKPESGSFAIYVARKDADGKQIGNNSWIVVEVSNVVVGQWSLYSTSFDIEDKCKLIDL
-1295 DAIARIEICWAA
+1295 C
-1307 KSTGAPRTG
+1307 
-1316 NGFTETFKINKAN
+1316 
-1329 EWQFCSFT
+1329 
-1337 FNTGNTTYDFIE
+1337 FIY
-1349 CNFWTNNKTTG
+1349 TNNPT
-1360 VTTNAWFCQPCLVEG
+1360 AWFAQPMLVEG
-1375 EDCIGWSMSPEDY
+1375 DEYVGWSLSEEDAE
-1388 DYIGGNLL
+1388 YIGGNLL

-1402 SVGGN
+1402 VQGGN
-1407 LIIRDGSYSALH
+1407 LTVRAGSYSALH
-1419 PRNDSDDEINRQSY
+1419 PRDNSDDEINRQSY
-1433 KGFPTLNTDISSA
+1433 KGFPTLNTDIRYA
-1446 TDVNLINMLE
+1446 TDVNSINILE
-1456 WRLGSDVVKQGQE
+1456 WGLGADVVKQGQD
-1469 YMFSFMAKGNKGGQ
+1469 YMLSFMAKGNKGGQ

-1761 VSSNLGVGSD
+1761 VSSNLGVSSN
-1771 KALFLYLY
+1771 KAVFLHLY

-1838 TQSNMQDRIL
+1838 TQSNSKHSIASNPL
-1848 MLHENET
+1848 
-1855 ISLPRLYFGGWL
+1855 
-1867 KQSLSSTTKLV
+1867 
-1878 KPDTVRLQVY
+1878 
-1888 GGGMFTQRGTWD
+1888 
-1900 GTMALEL
+1900 

>member
-1 MIITIYDKSG
+1 MAKDKDVIIKELEGIRDERRTHANTAQRIG
-11 KARAEIS
+11 NAL
-18 AGESS
+18 
-23 TQQKGVQSDNVLSL
+23 LSL
-37 SFTHYEHIALDVND
+37 LGCVEN
-51 YVDFEGER
+51 
-59 YWLTER
+59 
-65 YVPAQK
+65 
-71 SEGEWTYDVKLY
+71 
-83 GIESMIKR
+83 
-91 FLVLETTDGNAEPVF
+91 
-106 TLTAT
+106 
-111 AREHVAMVVKCI
+111 
-123 NNGMG
+123 
-128 HTTDWKVGRVD
+128 
-139 GQELIVID
+139 
-147 YEGKY
+147 
-152 CDEALKEIAE
+152 
-162 KVGGGA
+162 VGG
-168 EWWVE
+168 
-173 GQTVNICRC
+173 NFLR
-182 EHGEEIE
+182 
-189 LGYGKGLT
+189 
-197 SLERET
+197 
-203 GNSSKFYT
+203 
-211 RLFAIGSSR
+211 
-220 NIDAEKYGH
+220 
-229 SRLMLPGGRQYV
+229 
-241 EVHTDEYGVY
+241 
-251 DHYEKDA
+251 KDK
-258 FSGIYPR
+258 
-265 RTGEVSSVRSEEVK
+265 E
-279 GDDGKTFTVYYFK
+279 
-292 DETLSFDPNE
+292 
-302 YELAGEKKRVSFADG
+302 
-317 ELAGLGASDDHY
+317 
-329 FEVNF
+329 
-334 DSKTREFEIITIWPY
+334 
-349 ADNTQVP
+349 
-356 GGKLVPKAGDHYI
+356 
-369 LWNVRMPEE
+369 
-378 YYRKAEEELMAAVEK
+378 
-393 YNAEHWQDIS
+393 
-403 VYKAP
+403 
-408 TDHVWMEE
+408 
-416 NNVVLYVGRR
+416 
-426 VRLVSEKYFAD
+426 
-437 KGYRQSRVTKIT
+437 
-449 RKVNLP
+449 
-455 SQMDL
+455 
-460 EISDAL
+460 
-466 QTGALDKVNDSIGE
+466 
-480 LKNYTKSRTEGA
+480 
-492 ALPDVIR
+492 
-499 SWDST
+499 
-504 QPTDNNLF
+504 
-512 SAKRSMQEFLSC
+512 
-524 KNNDTAQGLI
+524 DTAQKLI

-544 GEMGLDAKGG
+544 GDMGLDAKGG
-554 AKLSDVVVDRV
+554 AVLSDVVVDRV

-577 IGAQGFDLYMGADG
+577 VGAQGFDLYMGDDG

-616 SYSGGTTVFSNAGST
+616 SYSGGTTIFSNAGST

-677 NVKAGKTESLQ
+677 NVKAVETESLQ

-701 ETLEDSKLYDYVI
+701 ETLEDGKLYDYVI

-721 VGGEAMLPNR
+721 EGGEAMLPNK

-772 RTTDDG
+772 RTDDDG
-778 GNVIAQRVFYGYEV
+778 DNEIARRVFYGYEA
-792 VNGGEP
+792 VNDGEP

-828 TEDNAT
+828 TEDNAS

-848 LWETDAKDS
+848 LWETGKKDS
-857 EGQPVRNP
+857 AGQPVRNP

-886 FKLFTDSVDNIIEP
+886 FKLFTDSVDNIVEP
-900 YVVMYTIVPS
+900 YVVMYTVVPS
-910 CSCIVRHTATRSTT
+910 CQCLVRHTATRSTT

-949 YMADVVWQ
+949 YTAEVVWQ
-957 DGNGVETM
+957 DGSVETLGL
-965 ALTDVHTRGLYNVK
+965 ADVHTRGLYNLK
-979 SLKIKA
+979 ALKIKA
-985 YMLKDAEKMLAECDI
+985 YTLKDAKKMLAECDI

-1015 TDGKPGADGAD
+1015 ADGKPGDSGAD
-1026 GLDGK
+1026 GWDGK

-1058 CSDEKVKADMRIER
+1058 CSGEKVKADVRIER

-1084 EVVDMIGCT
+1084 EVVDMMGCS

-1098 GGTSGMRIVVDSIV
+1098 GGTKMMRIVVDSIV
-1112 RDEYMVGSSKR
+1112 RDEYMVGSTKR

-1133 VKIHCATNSG
+1133 VKIHCATNNS
-1143 YYYATLTVNVNVSG
+1143 YYYATLTVNVNVSA

-1165 SERLSSKYSE
+1165 SESLSSKYSE

-1208 AVGRKNM
+1208 AVGRKNL
-1215 LVGSALRRQGEGVR
+1215 LVGSAFCKQSDKWAGNDSYRPYISV
-1229 IGTQEGGGIEMLNGI
+1229 LNQYNGHNSVVLEN
-1244 GGVNC
+1244 GANTY
-1249 AHVIATSPDHY
+1249 H
-1260 SGLFWWGVT
+1260 GLDFFRV
-1269 PDLTKCIKIEK
+1269 PV
-1280 NKTYTASCWVKCDRT
+1280 KTGKYTAGVMAKFNGKPESGSFVIYVARKDAADKQIGNNSWIPVDVSNVVVGQWSLYSTSFDIEDKCKLIDL
-1295 DAIARIEICWAA
+1295 C
-1307 KSTGAPRTG
+1307 
-1316 NGFTETFKINKAN
+1316 FV
-1329 EWQFCSFT
+1329 
-1337 FNTGNTTYDFIE
+1337 Y
-1349 CNFWTNNKTTG
+1349 TNNPT
-1360 VTTNAWFCQPCLVEG
+1360 AWFAQPMLVEG
-1375 EDCIGWSMSPEDY
+1375 DEYVGWSLSEEDAE
-1388 DYIGGNLL
+1388 YIGGNLL

-1402 SVGGN
+1402 KVGGN
-1407 LIIRDGSYSALH
+1407 LTVRAVDRTSLRPVNNTA
-1419 PRNDSDDEINRQSY
+1419 DEINGNTYNGQ
-1433 KGFPTLNTDISSA
+1433 PTLWTDTRGVNTTVDMLQWTLD
-1446 TDVNLINMLE
+1446 TDVV
-1456 WRLGSDVVKQGQE
+1456 RKGQD
-1469 YMFSFMAKGNKGGQ
+1469 YVFSFMAKGKLGGM

-1488 YKSDTTEKVFVEV
+1488 YKDGNQEIYTEV
-1501 LDRVNGPNQHTA
+1501 LDRVGGLSPA
-1513 ANGNAQ
+1513 DGKAQ
-1519 VEFKEDYVWK
+1519 VEFKEHYVWK

-1537 VGGNLPSRVLIRCNK
+1537 VGDNLPKYVLIRCNGK
-1552 GTDMYVSQPKLEY
+1552 TDMYVSQPKLEY
-1565 GATVTEYRATK
+1565 GATMTEYRATK
-1576 TDYVE
+1576 TDYIE

-1761 VSSNLGVGSD
+1761 VSSNLGVSSNR
-1771 KALFLYLY
+1771 AVFLHLY